1 MAGLTFTK
9 KMQGQLCSPGEK
21 AIFEAAASS
30 GAGVTATWLRD
41 NKPLDDK
48 LADRVK
54 IQSKDNL
61 FTLELSNCTT
71 ADSGQYTCRVT
82 ASGGETATCSANLEV
97 HNLSAAEKKQREE
110 SSHPVFIVKLRNSE
124 FIKDSVASFMIHCR
138 GNPTPEIK
146 IFKDGS
152 ALTEDSRVTVNRD
165 HAANGSYE
173 LVIHKVQDSD
183 AGTYKVEASNSHGKD
198 ETEAKVGIKDAK
210 DVFALLKGK
219 EKSLKAGEEPS
230 FTWFKGGQEFD
241 PDDRFKV
248 LFKDE
253 EDTLA
258 LVFQHINPEDAGLY
272 TCVANT
278 AGGKIACSAELT
290 VEGAVSQL
298 LKKPEKP
305 SILTPLTSAE
315 SSPGGSA
322 MMELKMK
329 GYPRPNI
336 KWTKDGKPLDAGDRH
351 KFVYPDAETV
361 ALLITKVTGDDVGTY
376 KAVIHNDLGEC
387 ATEGK
392 LVLAGS
398 PQFKEP
404 ITDVKTGIDEPYKI
418 IAKVTGNPEL
428 TWYKDGV
435 PIPEDPRVKM
445 VKKDAETFELN
456 FTKTASDDNGNWAVI
471 ARNPHGEMSQFF
483 QFAAQM
489 LPKFESKLQDCEANE
504 SKQVVMKCK
513 INCTPRPTIQWFK
526 NGQEITKDPRVKCY
540 ADPNGNDC
548 LTINSASR
556 GMAGEY
562 EIKATNEMGTASC
575 KCNLK
580 VNTKPSCDDMDD
592 PVEAFETDDFTFSV
606 ECDGNPKPSA
616 KWTKDGKGIDCSA
629 KDSRFQVTE
638 AQGCYKLKISK
649 VEMDDA
655 GSYGVEFV
663 NRAGEKKMSS
673 ELKVHSMDELRIPK
687 CMSDLKDKKANKGAK
702 TFFNIKI
709 RGDPLPVVKWYLNG
723 NEIVDSDTVK
733 TSCKEDEFMYRLDI
747 FDVQSNTAG
756 EIKVVAKNENGE
768 DVKVGSLEVQFA
780 PEVDEIGEWKA
791 GPGDVATIV
800 AKGRAFPF
808 ADGVW
813 YKVVEPASEPGGENK
828 TEKIDFEDKE
838 IKKRFSQ
845 TTEEN
850 GLECTY
856 TLSIKDATLE
866 DAGMYEISCTNRVGH
881 TEKAGTLA
889 VITEEPSFPKPLA
902 DITTTLGSTAT
913 FVACVAGVP
922 KPTVEWY
929 QGDKVLAKG
938 KRRLLEEELT
948 NEGTI
953 YKMTVRDITM
963 KDFGDIILKATNMVG
978 ESVSPCIFQII
989 QVKPTIIGEFPK
1001 MQECKEGTEFVLTA
1015 KIDGSPPPTAVWL
1028 LEGEEIKADGN
1039 RIIITQEEAD
1049 DGSGIIC
1056 TLRITKTG
1064 DEDNGKYTLL
1074 VKNTAGETKMDTM
1087 LDVMGKPKAP
1097 KVICEIDPKDITI
1110 PGKKDLRLKAK
1121 ISGYPAP
1128 TISWLRDGNEI
1139 KVRKGVLISQ
1149 DASGGCTLVVE
1160 KCTGSDA
1167 GVYTA
1172 KGTNDVGDCETS
1184 CTVSVTQA
1192 MEEPKFTSLLR
1203 SAKAVEGSP
1212 IKLEGKMVGHPMPEI
1227 RWMYNDQ
1234 EWEPS
1239 GDRVK
1244 QFVNPDGTFGL
1255 IFESTVGDD
1264 KGAYVAIAYNS
1275 EGTARSLANIAIK
1288 TRLKEGVET
1297 SEPSFARPLGDISV
1311 DEGMKL
1317 RITTP
1322 IRGNPIPEFSW
1333 TKNGKPLDSSR
1344 CHFFSD
1350 GELIGLEIVD
1360 AKIADSGAYE
1370 CHLSNQCGTV
1380 TGVCNADVKKV
1391 YSEPLFSK
1399 PLNNIKQLLNCD
1411 AKFVCEVGSNPR
1423 PTISWFFNG
1432 EPVEEDKRHKIKTN
1446 GMTRMLMI
1454 KKIQESDVGSY
1465 TCVAKNQEGTVESR
1479 GTLEIV
1485 EFVEKGRNDAPE
1497 FLKKIG
1503 DEMVFRGM
1511 AARFTALVTGNPE
1524 PEFEFFFNNK
1534 PMFSTD
1540 RIHIVQERTG
1550 LIRLSMAY
1558 VEESDIG
1565 TYRLRVWNK
1574 HGESSCEARLVY
1586 DGLEVQPGQT
1596 LGNLYQGFE
1605 KYTMGGLP
1613 MPLPDKPL
1621 ITQMSDVK
1629 TTLTWKPALPLG
1641 PNLAPYYMV
1650 EMAEYPDGDWE
1661 EVYDEVRG
1669 ITCDINGLVPLR
1681 DYRFRVSVRN
1691 RFGLSDPSPYAVAH
1705 RSNFSTTDGSGDL
1718 FLLPGQPFDLTASMR
1733 FPKGFD
1739 IYKEPYEGYTHRP
1752 HFLRQEEVTQYAVK
1766 NSCPDITWNLYG
1778 FPMPSVSFKF
1788 EGKDIDI
1795 DGEKY
1800 TVNYTRN
1807 GIVKLQVNG
1816 FTAADVGTYECYGTN
1831 DYGNMMQPVLVMMAQ
1846 YPEFIK
1852 APTDVN
1858 LIGVNGGK
1866 VECEIYGVPKPQVK
1880 WFKDFVPLKE
1890 TSRVQNH
1897 HYPPQTYTL
1906 FFEDYITK
1914 DEGLYTVTASNICG
1928 SISYSVMVRILEDEQ
1943 EFEWMTYRRTKQI
1956 IPRTKGFDKFYHTC
1970 EEIGRG
1976 TQGITY
1982 FVQQIVPIESEQSG
1996 HHTIEEAESKYWWL
2010 HRSIKQSGAPT
2021 QDPSMIP
2028 YRFTGGN
2035 FAAKMM
2041 NGKSYKSWM
2050 MNEFEMMNV
2059 LHHPRLIRLVEVYD
2073 SRDQMT
2079 LITELATGGELLDVI
2094 TSEKYITEIE
2104 IARIVFQILE
2114 GIEYMHSKSIG
2125 HLSLTPCDVLF
2136 TRPGGSEVKI
2146 CDFSL
2151 AKRIVGVVKMEYG
2164 QPEYVAPEIVNGE
2177 GATFASD
2184 MWSIGIITYLMLSGV
2199 SPFRGQ
2205 NDRETLQR
2213 IQMGDIDFDFELWQ
2227 NISRE
2232 AKHFVANLLVYKP
2245 EERMSVR
2252 QALAHPWLQ
2261 ILKQPGI
2268 EISEQYQISTERL
2281 RNYYV
2286 GLKEWITN
2294 ASCDYLYRRRPLYG
2308 AFTHPS
2314 CMVYPPG
2321 EPAPEP
2327 EPEPAAE
2334 IPEREPYRR
2343 PSYTV
2348 EEFNN
2353 PSNYQYGPDTYLLQ
2367 VRDADFPARLREY
2380 LSVARTHSSEFQDV
2394 KVPIIKERRRFTD
2407 VMDEEMEAQRE
2418 ARLEAWGRDDFSV
2431 YKPAKLA
2438 EGETEV
2444 QITKTREVID
2454 GVTPFFR
2461 EKPMDLAL
2469 TEGEPLRIS
2478 AMVAGEPRPAMQWLK
2493 NDLIFMDDSRLKVVN
2508 TEDGFSHLTLD
2519 PAMPSDAGLYR
2530 VVARNPLG
2538 QTSCS
2543 VRVVLG
2549 DISGPPDSPSIEAM
2563 TDTDILLSW
2572 QTPSLLNHSAV
2583 LCYKVQMG
2591 YIDTDIDWVDLADD
2605 IKHEYFVVDNLRPS
2619 HGYKF
2624 RVLAKNQF
2632 GWSIPSIPS
2641 GIVMTPS
2648 SGSSRAEFYDCL
2660 QKIQAREDIE
2670 ETAVTLNYDCE
2681 KKPQKIKSE
2690 GLGSLDFM
2698 SEIAKGR
2705 FSVTANVNREGK
2717 VYSVKAFDKSSV
2729 EGNESAMRE
2738 FKNLKTLRH
2747 EKMVSLLDA
2756 FETEKYALLQFATL
2770 PSTDVL
2776 DYIAERPSYTE
2787 QMVCE
2792 IACQVLDALNYI
2804 HWRGKVYL
2812 NLEPANILVCSGR
2825 SLGRTVQVKL
2835 ANFETAQTVSTSGTQ
2850 IKGTYNFDYAA
2861 PEILEEAKAFPQ
2873 SDVWSLGV
2881 LLYVLMS
2888 GQLPFKGETPEETKD
2903 NILRVQFKFEWL
2915 YKECTMEGTRLLM
2928 WIFKRKPHAR
2938 PSLEEVNAHRW
2949 TNPADYMLKKRER
2962 ARFPTNRIQK
2972 FSKDYHKSKPCMDMD
2987 SQSFMARLLQ

>member
-1 MAGLTFTK
+1 MAGLTFNK
-9 KMQGQLCSPGEK
+9 KMQGQLCAPGEK
-21 AIFEAAASS
+21 AVFQAVASS
-30 GAGVTATWLRD
+30 GAGVTATWLKD
-41 NKPLDDK
+41 NKPLEDK

-54 IQSKDNL
+54 VFSKDNL
-61 FTLELSNCTT
+61 FTLELTNCTT
-71 ADSGQYTCRVT
+71 DDSGQYTCRVT

-97 HNLSAAEKKQREE
+97 HNLSAAEKKSREE

-124 FIKDSVASFMIHCR
+124 FIKDSAASFMVHCR
-138 GNPTPEIK
+138 GNPTPDLQ

-152 ALTEDSRVTVNRD
+152 PLAEDNRVTVNRD
-165 HAANGSYE
+165 HAASGSYE

-183 AGTYKVEASNSHGKD
+183 AGVYKAEATNSHGKAD
-198 ETEAKVGIKDAK
+198 TEAKVGIKEAK

-219 EKSLKAGEEPS
+219 EKTLKPGEEPS
-230 FTWFKGGQEFD
+230 FTWFKSGQEFD

-278 AGGKIACSAELT
+278 GGGKISCSAELT
-290 VEGAVSQL
+290 VEGTVSQM
-298 LKKPEKP
+298 LKNPEPPK
-305 SILTPLTSAE
+305 ILAQLTAAETSA
-315 SSPGGSA
+315 GGTA

-336 KWTKDGKPLDAGDRH
+336 KWTKDGKPLEAGDRH
-351 KFVYPDAETV
+351 KFVYPDPDTV
-361 ALLITKVTGDDVGTY
+361 GLLINKVTGDDVGTY
-376 KAVIHNDLGEC
+376 KAELSNDLGTA
-387 ATEGK
+387 ATEATLQLSG
-392 LVLAGS
+392 A
-398 PQFKEP
+398 PQFMEP
-404 ITDVKTGIDEPYKI
+404 ITDVKCGVDEPYKI
-418 IAKVTGNPEL
+418 VAKVTGAPAL

-435 PIPEDPRVKM
+435 PITEDSRVKCI
-445 VKKDAETFELN
+445 KKDAETFELE
-456 FTKTASDDNGNWAVI
+456 FKKTTSEDNGNWAVI
-471 ARNPHGEMSQFF
+471 ARNQHGEMSQFF
-483 QFAAQM
+483 TFAAQM
-489 LPKFESKLQDCEANE
+489 LPKFEQKLTDVEANE

-513 INCTPRPTIQWFK
+513 INCLPRPNIQWFK
-526 NGQEITKDPRVKCY
+526 NGQEITKDPRVKVY
-540 ADPNGNDC
+540 VDPNGLDC

-562 EIKATNEMGTASC
+562 EIKATNEMGAASC
-575 KCNLK
+575 KCQLK
-580 VNTKPSCDDMDD
+580 VNTKPSADDMDD
-592 PVEAFETDDFTFSV
+592 PQEAFESDNFAFSV
-606 ECDGNPKPSA
+606 ECDGSPKPVA
-616 KWTKDGKGIDCSA
+616 KWTKDGKGIDTSA
-629 KDSRFQVTE
+629 KDSRFTVLE
-638 AQGCYKLKISK
+638 QGGVYKLKINK
-649 VEMDDA
+649 LEIDDA
-655 GSYGVEFV
+655 GNYGVEFT
-663 NRAGEKKMSS
+663 NRAGDKKMGAD
-673 ELKVHSMDELRIPK
+673 LVVHSLEELRVPK
-687 CMSDLKDKKANKGAK
+687 CLTDLKDKKATKGAK
-702 TFFNIKI
+702 TFFNVSV
-709 RGDPLPVVKWYLNG
+709 RADPLPTVQWYLNG
-723 NEIVDSDTVK
+723 EEIKDDDTFK
-733 TSCKEDEFMYRLDI
+733 ISFKEDEHLYRLDVL
-747 FDVQSNTAG
+747 DCQSNTAG

-768 DVKVGSLEVQFA
+768 DMKVGSLEIQFA
-780 PEVDEIGEWKA
+780 PELDNIGEWKA
-791 GPGDVATIV
+791 GPGDNAKVV
-800 AKGRAFPF
+800 AKAKAFPF
-808 ADGVW
+808 ADATW
-813 YKVVEPASEPGGENK
+813 YKVITAGPPGENEV
-828 TEKIDFEDKE
+828 EKIDFAEKE
-838 IKKRFSQ
+838 WSRFSASV
-845 TTEEN
+845 EEN
-850 GLECTY
+850 GLEATY
-856 TLSIKDATLE
+856 TLNITEATLE
-866 DAGMYEISCTNRVGH
+866 DACTFELSLANRVGH
-881 TEKAGTLA
+881 MEAQGSLNI
-889 VITEEPSFPKPLA
+889 VTEEPSFPKPLA

-913 FVACVAGVP
+913 FVGCVAGVP

-929 QGDKVLAKG
+929 QGDKALAKG
-938 KRRLLEEELT
+938 KRRLLEEEET

-953 YKMTVRDITM
+953 YKMTVRDIIM
-963 KDFGDIILKATNMVG
+963 KDFGDIVLKATNMVG

-989 QVKPTIIGEFPK
+989 QVKPTIEADFPK
-1001 MQECKEGTEFVLTA
+1001 MQEVKEGGEFVLTA
-1015 KIDGSPPPTAVWL
+1015 KIDGSPPPTAIWL
-1028 LEGEEIKADGN
+1028 CEGEEIKADGE
-1039 RIIITQEEAD
+1039 RVIITQEEAD
-1049 DGSGIIC
+1049 DGSGVIC
-1056 TLRITKTG
+1056 TLRITKAA

-1074 VKNTAGETKMDTM
+1074 VKNTAGETKLDTM

-1097 KVICEIDPKDITI
+1097 KVIAELDPKEVTI
-1110 PGKKDLRLKAK
+1110 PGKKDLRLRAK
-1121 ISGYPAP
+1121 ISGFPMP
-1128 TISWLRDGNEI
+1128 TITWLRDGNEI
-1139 KVRKGVLISQ
+1139 KVRKGILMSQ
-1149 DASGGCTLVVE
+1149 DASGGCTIVVE
-1160 KCTGSDA
+1160 KCTMSDA
-1167 GVYTA
+1167 GVYSA
-1172 KGTNDVGDCETS
+1172 KGTNDVGDCQTS
-1184 CTVSVTQA
+1184 CNVTVTQA
-1192 MEEPKFTSLLR
+1192 MEEPKFSSLLR

-1212 IKLEGKMVGHPMPEI
+1212 LMLEGKMVGHPKPEI
-1227 RWMYNDQ
+1227 KWMLDDQ
-1234 EWEPS
+1234 EWEPTS
-1239 GDRVK
+1239 DRIK
-1244 QFVNPDGTFGL
+1244 QYVNPDGTFGL
-1255 IFESTVGDD
+1255 IFESTTADD

-1275 EGTARSLANIAIK
+1275 EGTARSLANVAIK
-1288 TRLKEGVET
+1288 TRMKEGVET
-1297 SEPSFARPLGDISV
+1297 SAPSFARPMGDISV
-1311 DEGMKL
+1311 DEGQKL

-1322 IRGNPIPEFSW
+1322 IKGNPIPEFSW
-1333 TKNGKPLDSSR
+1333 TKNGKPIDSSR
-1344 CHFFSD
+1344 IHFFSD

-1360 AKIADSGAYE
+1360 ANVNDSGSYE
-1370 CHLSNQCGTV
+1370 CHLSNSIGSCV
-1380 TGVCNADVKKV
+1380 GVCNADVKKV
-1391 YSEPLFSK
+1391 YSAPMFSK
-1399 PLNNIKQLLNCD
+1399 PLNNIKQLADCD

-1423 PTISWFFNG
+1423 PEIQWLFNG
-1432 EPVEEDKRHKIKTN
+1432 QPVVEDKRHKIKTN
-1446 GMTRMLMI
+1446 GMTRMLLI
-1454 KKIQESDVGSY
+1454 KRITESDVGSY
-1465 TCVAKNQEGTVESR
+1465 TVIAKNMEGSVESR
-1479 GTLEIV
+1479 GCLEIV
-1485 EFVEKGRNDAPE
+1485 EFVEKGRHNAPE

-1511 AARFTALVTGNPE
+1511 AARFTALVTGTPE

-1534 PMFSTD
+1534 PLFATD
-1540 RIHIVQERTG
+1540 RIHIVQERSG
-1550 LIRLSMAY
+1550 LIRLSLAY

-1565 TYRLRVWNK
+1565 VYRLRVFNK
-1574 HGESSCEARLVY
+1574 HGEESCEARLVY
-1586 DGLEVQPGQT
+1586 DGLEVQPGQS
-1596 LGNLYQGFE
+1596 LGDLYAGFE
-1605 KYTMGGLP
+1605 KYTLGGLP

-1621 ITQMSDVK
+1621 ITQMSDTK
-1629 TTLTWKPALPLG
+1629 ATLTWKPALPLG

-1650 EMAEYPDGDWE
+1650 EMAEYPEGDWE
-1661 EVYDEVRG
+1661 EVYEEVRG
-1669 ITCDINGLVPLR
+1669 INCDINGLVPLR
-1681 DYRFRVSVRN
+1681 DYRYRVSVRN
-1691 RFGLSDPSPYAVAH
+1691 RFGLSDPSPYCVAH
-1705 RSNFSTTDGSGDL
+1705 RSNFAATNTYGDL
-1718 FLLPGQPFDLTASMR
+1718 FLKPGEPFDLTASTR

-1752 HFLRQEEVTQYAVK
+1752 HFLKQEEVTQYSVK
-1766 NSCPDITWNLYG
+1766 NSCPEITWNLYG
-1778 FPMPSVSFKF
+1778 FPMPSVTFKF

-1795 DGEKY
+1795 DGDKF

-1807 GIVKLQVNG
+1807 GVVKLQING
-1816 FTAADVGTYECYGTN
+1816 FTASDVGTYECYGAN
-1831 DYGNMMQPVLVMMAQ
+1831 DQGNMMQPVLCMMAQ
-1846 YPEFIK
+1846 YPEFIR
-1852 APTDVN
+1852 APLDVN

-1866 VECEIYGVPKPQVK
+1866 VECEIYGVPKPNVT
-1880 WFKDFVPLKE
+1880 WFKDFAPLKE
-1890 TSRVQNH
+1890 TSRVQAH
-1897 HYPPQTYTL
+1897 HYPPQTFTL

-1914 DEGLYTVTASNICG
+1914 DEGLYTVTANNICG
-1928 SISYSVMVRILEDEQ
+1928 SISYSIMVRILEDEQ

-1956 IPRTKGFDKFYHTC
+1956 IPRSKGFDKFYHTC

-1976 TQGITY
+1976 TQGICY
-1982 FVQQIVPIESEQSG
+1982 FVQQIVPIETEQSG
-1996 HHTIEEAESKYWWL
+1996 HHAIEEAESKYWWL
-2010 HRSIKQSGAPT
+2010 HRSVKKSEHPT
-2021 QDPSMIP
+2021 QDDAMIP

-2041 NGKSYKSWM
+2041 NGTQYKSWM

-2073 SRDQMT
+2073 NKDQMT
-2079 LITELATGGELLDVI
+2079 LITELATGGELLDVV

-2104 IARIVFQILE
+2104 IARIINQVLQ

-2125 HLSLTPCDVLF
+2125 HLSLTPCDILF
-2136 TRPGGSEVKI
+2136 TRPGGDEIKI

-2151 AKRIVGVVKMEYG
+2151 SKRIVGVVKMEYG
-2164 QPEYVAPEIVNGE
+2164 QPEFVAPEVVNGE

-2294 ASCDYLYRRRPLYG
+2294 ASCDFLYRRRPLSG

-2314 CMVYPPG
+2314 CMVYPP
-2321 EPAPEP
+2321 EQEP
-2327 EPEPAAE
+2327 EPEAVVVKPV
-2334 IPEREPYRR
+2334 EREEYRR
-2343 PSYTV
+2343 PSYTI
-2348 EEFNN
+2348 EDFEN
-2353 PSNYQYGPDTYLLQ
+2353 PSNYQNGPDTYLLQ

-2380 LSVARTHSSEFQDV
+2380 LSVARTHSSEFAEV
-2394 KVPIIKERRRFTD
+2394 KCPIVKERRRFTD
-2407 VMDEEMEAQRE
+2407 VMDEEVEAERE
-2418 ARLEAWGRDDFSV
+2418 ARLEAWGRNDFSV
-2431 YKPAKLA
+2431 YKASKIITS
-2438 EGETEV
+2438 ETTEV
-2444 QITKTREVID
+2444 TITTTKEVID

-2461 EKPMDLAL
+2461 EKPVDKAL
-2469 TEGEPLRIS
+2469 IEGEPLRIS
-2478 AMVAGEPRPAMQWLK
+2478 CLVASDPRCAIQWLK

-2508 TEDGFSHLTLD
+2508 TDDGWSHLTLD

-2538 QTSCS
+2538 QSSCS

-2572 QTPSLLNHSAV
+2572 NTPAVLNHSAI

-2648 SGSSRAEFYDCL
+2648 SGSSRAEFYDAL
-2660 QKIQAREDIE
+2660 QQIQAREDIE
-2670 ETAVTLNYDCE
+2670 DTSGPLSYECE
-2681 KKPQKIKSE
+2681 KKPMKIQSE
-2690 GLGSLDFM
+2690 SPGSLDFM
-2698 SEIAKGR
+2698 SELAKGR
-2705 FSVTANVNREGK
+2705 FSVTANVNRDGK
-2717 VYSVKAFDKSSV
+2717 VFSVKAFDKTSE
-2729 EGNESAMRE
+2729 EGKEAAMRE

-2756 FETEKYALLQFATL
+2756 FETEKMALLQFAAL

-2776 DYIAERPSYTE
+2776 AYIAERPSYTE

-2792 IACQVLDALNYI
+2792 IAGQVLDALDYI

-2835 ANFETAQTVSTSGTQ
+2835 ANFETSQTVSANGTQ

-2903 NILRVQFKFEWL
+2903 NILGVKFKFEWL

-2928 WIFKRKPHAR
+2928 WIFKRQPFRR
-2938 PSLEEVNAHRW
+2938 PSLEEVGTHRW
-2949 TNPADYMLKKRER
+2949 LNAADYMLKKRER

-2972 FSKDYHKSKPCMDMD
+2972 FSKDYHKSRPSMDMD

>member
-2327 EPEPAAE
+2327 EPEPATE

>member
-1 MAGLTFTK
+1 MA
-9 KMQGQLCSPGEK
+9 
-21 AIFEAAASS
+21 
-30 GAGVTATWLRD
+30 
-41 NKPLDDK
+41 
-48 LADRVK
+48 
-54 IQSKDNL
+54 
-61 FTLELSNCTT
+61 
-71 ADSGQYTCRVT
+71 
-82 ASGGETATCSANLEV
+82 
-97 HNLSAAEKKQREE
+97 
-110 SSHPVFIVKLRNSE
+110 
-124 FIKDSVASFMIHCR
+124 
-138 GNPTPEIK
+138 
-146 IFKDGS
+146 
-152 ALTEDSRVTVNRD
+152 
-165 HAANGSYE
+165 
-173 LVIHKVQDSD
+173 
-183 AGTYKVEASNSHGKD
+183 
-198 ETEAKVGIKDAK
+198 
-210 DVFALLKGK
+210 
-219 EKSLKAGEEPS
+219 
-230 FTWFKGGQEFD
+230 
-241 PDDRFKV
+241 
-248 LFKDE
+248 
-253 EDTLA
+253 
-258 LVFQHINPEDAGLY
+258 
-272 TCVANT
+272 
-278 AGGKIACSAELT
+278 
-290 VEGAVSQL
+290 
-298 LKKPEKP
+298 
-305 SILTPLTSAE
+305 
-315 SSPGGSA
+315 
-322 MMELKMK
+322 
-329 GYPRPNI
+329 
-336 KWTKDGKPLDAGDRH
+336 
-351 KFVYPDAETV
+351 
-361 ALLITKVTGDDVGTY
+361 
-376 KAVIHNDLGEC
+376 
-387 ATEGK
+387 
-392 LVLAGS
+392 
-398 PQFKEP
+398 
-404 ITDVKTGIDEPYKI
+404 
-418 IAKVTGNPEL
+418 
-428 TWYKDGV
+428 
-435 PIPEDPRVKM
+435 
-445 VKKDAETFELN
+445 
-456 FTKTASDDNGNWAVI
+456 WA
-471 ARNPHGEMSQFF
+471 
-483 QFAAQM
+483 
-489 LPKFESKLQDCEANE
+489 
-504 SKQVVMKCK
+504 
-513 INCTPRPTIQWFK
+513 
-526 NGQEITKDPRVKCY
+526 
-540 ADPNGNDC
+540 
-548 LTINSASR
+548 
-556 GMAGEY
+556 
-562 EIKATNEMGTASC
+562 
-575 KCNLK
+575 
-580 VNTKPSCDDMDD
+580 
-592 PVEAFETDDFTFSV
+592 
-606 ECDGNPKPSA
+606 
-616 KWTKDGKGIDCSA
+616 
-629 KDSRFQVTE
+629 
-638 AQGCYKLKISK
+638 
-649 VEMDDA
+649 
-655 GSYGVEFV
+655 
-663 NRAGEKKMSS
+663 
-673 ELKVHSMDELRIPK
+673 
-687 CMSDLKDKKANKGAK
+687 
-702 TFFNIKI
+702 
-709 RGDPLPVVKWYLNG
+709 
-723 NEIVDSDTVK
+723 
-733 TSCKEDEFMYRLDI
+733 
-747 FDVQSNTAG
+747 
-756 EIKVVAKNENGE
+756 
-768 DVKVGSLEVQFA
+768 
-780 PEVDEIGEWKA
+780 
-791 GPGDVATIV
+791 
-800 AKGRAFPF
+800 
-808 ADGVW
+808 
-813 YKVVEPASEPGGENK
+813 
-828 TEKIDFEDKE
+828 
-838 IKKRFSQ
+838 RFSS
-845 TTEEN
+845 TVDEN
-850 GLECTY
+850 GLEATY
-856 TLSIKDATLE
+856 TLIIKDATLE
-866 DAGMYEISCTNRVGH
+866 DAGVYELSCANRVGH
-881 TEKAGTLA
+881 LEKQGSLA

-922 KPTVEWY
+922 RPTVEWY
-929 QGDKVLAKG
+929 QGDKVLTKG

-953 YKMTVRDITM
+953 YKMTVRDIIM
-963 KDFGDIILKATNMVG
+963 KDFGDITLKATNMVG

-989 QVKPTIIGEFPK
+989 QVKPTIIADFPK
-1001 MQECKEGTEFVLTA
+1001 MQECKENAEFVLTA

-1028 LEGEEIKADGN
+1028 CEGEEIKADGE
-1039 RIIITQEEAD
+1039 RVIITQEESE
-1049 DGSGIIC
+1049 DGAGYVC
-1056 TLRITKTG
+1056 TLKITKCG
-1064 DEDNGKYTLL
+1064 DQDNGKYTLL
-1074 VKNTAGETKMDTM
+1074 VKNTAGEAKLETM

-1097 KVICEIDPKDITI
+1097 KVINEIDPKEITI

-1121 ISGYPAP
+1121 ISGFPAP

-1149 DASGGCTLVVE
+1149 DASGGATLVVE

-1172 KGTNDVGDCETS
+1172 KGSNEVGECETS
-1184 CTVSVTQA
+1184 CTVTVTQA

-1212 IKLEGKMVGHPMPEI
+1212 IKLEGKMVGHPQPEI
-1227 RWMYNDQ
+1227 KWMYNDQ
-1234 EWEPS
+1234 EWEP
-1239 GDRVK
+1239 DNNRIK

-1255 IFESTVGDD
+1255 VFESTTGDD

-1288 TRLKEGVET
+1288 TRMKEGVEK
-1297 SEPSFARPLGDISV
+1297 SAPSFARPLGDISV

-1333 TKNGKPLDSSR
+1333 TKDGKPIDASR

-1360 AKIADSGAYE
+1360 ANIGDTGAYE
-1370 CHLSNQCGTV
+1370 CHLSNDQGTC
-1380 TGVCNADVKKV
+1380 TGVCNAEVKKV
-1391 YSEPLFSK
+1391 YSAPLFSK

-1411 AKFVCEVGSNPR
+1411 AKFVCEVNSNPR
-1423 PTISWFFNG
+1423 PEISWFFNG
-1432 EPVEEDKRHKIKTN
+1432 QPVEEDARRKIKTN
-1446 GMTRMLMI
+1446 GMCRMLMI
-1454 KKIQESDVGSY
+1454 KKLKESDVGSY
-1465 TCVAKNQEGTVESR
+1465 TCVAKNQEGTIESR
-1479 GTLEIV
+1479 GSLEIV
-1485 EFVEKGRNDAPE
+1485 EYVERGRNDAPE

-1511 AARFTALVTGNPE
+1511 AARFTALVTGTPE

-1534 PMFSTD
+1534 PMFPTD

-1565 TYRLRVWNK
+1565 MYRLRVWNK
-1574 HGESSCEARLVY
+1574 HGEATCEARLVY
-1586 DGLEVQPGQT
+1586 DGLEVQPGQS

-1605 KYTMGGLP
+1605 KYTIGGLP

-1621 ITQMSDVK
+1621 ICQMSDTK
-1629 TTLTWKPALPLG
+1629 ATLTWKPAIPLG

-1650 EMAEYPDGDWE
+1650 EMSEYPEGDWE
-1661 EVYDEVRG
+1661 EVYEEVRG

-1705 RSNFSTTDGSGDL
+1705 GSNFASNLSVGDL
-1718 FLLPGQPFDLTASMR
+1718 FLAPGQPFDLTASTR

-1752 HFLRQEEVTQYAVK
+1752 HFLKQEEVTQYAVK
-1766 NSCPDITWNLYG
+1766 NSCPEITWNLYG

-1788 EGKDIDI
+1788 EGKELEI
-1795 DGEKY
+1795 DGEKF

-1807 GIVKLQVNG
+1807 GVVKLQINT
-1816 FTAADVGTYECYGTN
+1816 FTAADVGTYECYGVN

-1852 APTDVN
+1852 APLDVN

-1866 VECEIYGVPKPQVK
+1866 VECEIYGVPKPNVI
-1880 WFKDFVPLKE
+1880 WFKDFAPLKE

-1914 DEGLYTVTASNICG
+1914 DEGLYSVTASNICG

-1943 EFEWMTYRRTKQI
+1943 EFDWMTYRRTKQI

-1982 FVQQIVPIESEQSG
+1982 FVQQIVPIEAEQSG

-2010 HRSIKQSGAPT
+2010 HRSVKQSGAPT
-2021 QDPSMIP
+2021 QDNSMIP

-2041 NGKSYKSWM
+2041 HGKQFKSWM

-2059 LHHPRLIRLVEVYD
+2059 LHHPRLVRLVEVYD

-2079 LITELATGGELLDVI
+2079 LISELATGGELLDVI

-2125 HLSLTPCDVLF
+2125 HLSLTPCDILF
-2136 TRPGGSEVKI
+2136 TRPGGAEVKI

-2199 SPFRGQ
+2199 SPFSGQ

-2294 ASCDYLYRRRPLYG
+2294 ASCDFLYRRRPLHG
-2308 AFTHPS
+2308 AFTDPS

-2321 EPAPEP
+2321 EAAPEP
-2327 EPEPAAE
+2327 EPEPVEAPAE
-2334 IPEREPYRR
+2334 RQEYRR
-2343 PSYTV
+2343 PSYTI
-2348 EEFNN
+2348 EPFEN

-2380 LSVARTHSSEFQDV
+2380 LSVARTHSSEFQDI
-2394 KVPIIKERRRFTD
+2394 KCPIVKERRRFTD

-2418 ARLEAWGRDDFSV
+2418 ARLDAWGRDDFSV
-2431 YKPAKLA
+2431 FKPKKVM
-2438 EGETEV
+2438 EGESVEMSMT
-2444 QITKTREVID
+2444 TTREVID

-2478 AMVAGEPRPAMQWLK
+2478 CLVASEPRAAIQWLK
-2493 NDLIFMDDSRLKVVN
+2493 NDLIFMDDSRLKIVN
-2508 TEDGFSHLTLD
+2508 TEDGWSHLTLD
-2519 PAMPSDAGLYR
+2519 PAMPSDAGLYK
-2530 VVARNPLG
+2530 VIARNPLA
-2538 QTSCS
+2538 QASCS

-2549 DISGPPDSPSIEAM
+2549 DISGPPDSPAIEAM

-2572 QTPSLLNHSAV
+2572 QTPAVLNNSPV

-2632 GWSIPSIPS
+2632 GWSIPSVPS

-2648 SGSSRAEFYDCL
+2648 SGSSRAEFYDAL
-2660 QKIQAREDIE
+2660 QQIHAREDIE
-2670 ETAVTLNYDCE
+2670 ESAATLSYECE
-2681 KKPQKIKSE
+2681 KKPMKLKSE
-2690 GLGSLDFM
+2690 APGSLDFM
-2698 SEIAKGR
+2698 SELAKGR
-2705 FSVTANVNREGK
+2705 FSVTANVNKDGK
-2717 VYSVKAFDKSSV
+2717 VYSVKAFDKAST
-2729 EGNESAMRE
+2729 EGNEAAMRE

-2747 EKMVSLLDA
+2747 EKMVSLVDA
-2756 FETEKYALLQFATL
+2756 FETEKLALLQFATL

-2776 DYIAERPSYTE
+2776 SYIAERPSYTE
-2787 QMVCE
+2787 DLVCQ
-2792 IACQVLDALNYI
+2792 IAGQVLDALDYI

-2812 NLEPANILVCSGR
+2812 NLEPANILVSSGR

-2835 ANFETAQTVSTSGTQ
+2835 ANFETTQTVARNGTQ

-2861 PEILEEAKAFPQ
+2861 PEIIEEAKAFPQ

-2903 NILRVQFKFEWL
+2903 NILQVRFKFEWL

-2928 WIFKRKPHAR
+2928 WIFKRQPIRR
-2938 PSLEEVNAHRW
+2938 PTLEEVGAHRW
-2949 TNPADYMLKKRER
+2949 VNPADYMLKKRQR
-2962 ARFPTNRIQK
+2962 ARFPTNRIRK
-2972 FSKDYHKSKPCMDMD
+2972 FALDYHKSRPMMDMD

>member
-1 MAGLTFTK
+1 
-9 KMQGQLCSPGEK
+9 
-21 AIFEAAASS
+21 
-30 GAGVTATWLRD
+30 
-41 NKPLDDK
+41 
-48 LADRVK
+48 
-54 IQSKDNL
+54 
-61 FTLELSNCTT
+61 
-71 ADSGQYTCRVT
+71 
-82 ASGGETATCSANLEV
+82 
-97 HNLSAAEKKQREE
+97 
-110 SSHPVFIVKLRNSE
+110 
-124 FIKDSVASFMIHCR
+124 
-138 GNPTPEIK
+138 
-146 IFKDGS
+146 
-152 ALTEDSRVTVNRD
+152 
-165 HAANGSYE
+165 
-173 LVIHKVQDSD
+173 
-183 AGTYKVEASNSHGKD
+183 
-198 ETEAKVGIKDAK
+198 
-210 DVFALLKGK
+210 
-219 EKSLKAGEEPS
+219 
-230 FTWFKGGQEFD
+230 
-241 PDDRFKV
+241 
-248 LFKDE
+248 
-253 EDTLA
+253 
-258 LVFQHINPEDAGLY
+258 
-272 TCVANT
+272 
-278 AGGKIACSAELT
+278 
-290 VEGAVSQL
+290 
-298 LKKPEKP
+298 
-305 SILTPLTSAE
+305 
-315 SSPGGSA
+315 
-322 MMELKMK
+322 
-329 GYPRPNI
+329 
-336 KWTKDGKPLDAGDRH
+336 
-351 KFVYPDAETV
+351 
-361 ALLITKVTGDDVGTY
+361 
-376 KAVIHNDLGEC
+376 
-387 ATEGK
+387 
-392 LVLAGS
+392 
-398 PQFKEP
+398 
-404 ITDVKTGIDEPYKI
+404 
-418 IAKVTGNPEL
+418 
-428 TWYKDGV
+428 
-435 PIPEDPRVKM
+435 
-445 VKKDAETFELN
+445 
-456 FTKTASDDNGNWAVI
+456 
-471 ARNPHGEMSQFF
+471 
-483 QFAAQM
+483 
-489 LPKFESKLQDCEANE
+489 
-504 SKQVVMKCK
+504 
-513 INCTPRPTIQWFK
+513 
-526 NGQEITKDPRVKCY
+526 
-540 ADPNGNDC
+540 
-548 LTINSASR
+548 
-556 GMAGEY
+556 
-562 EIKATNEMGTASC
+562 
-575 KCNLK
+575 
-580 VNTKPSCDDMDD
+580 
-592 PVEAFETDDFTFSV
+592 
-606 ECDGNPKPSA
+606 
-616 KWTKDGKGIDCSA
+616 
-629 KDSRFQVTE
+629 
-638 AQGCYKLKISK
+638 
-649 VEMDDA
+649 MDDA
-655 GSYGVEFV
+655 GNYGVEFS
-663 NRAGEKKMSS
+663 NRAGDKKMST
-673 ELKVHSMDELRIPK
+673 ELKVHSMEELKIPK
-687 CMSDLKDKKANKGAK
+687 CLTDLKDKKANKGAK
-702 TFFNIKI
+702 TFFNVKV
-709 RGDPLPVVKWYLNG
+709 RGEPLPEVKWYLNDK
-723 NEIVDSDTVK
+723 EIVDDGGIFKISF
-733 TSCKEDEFMYRLDI
+733 KEDEHVYRLDI
-747 FDVQSNTAG
+747 LDVQSSTAG

-768 DVKVGSLEVQFA
+768 DTKVGSLEVQFA
-780 PEVDEIGEWKA
+780 PEIDTIGEWKA
-791 GPGDVATIV
+791 GPGDEANIV
-800 AKGRAFPF
+800 AKVKAFPF
-808 ADGVW
+808 AEGTW
-813 YKVVEPASEPGGENK
+813 YKVLEPASEGVEAK
-828 TEKIDFEDKE
+828 VEKIDFNDKAWA
-838 IKKRFSQ
+838 RFSSKVD
-845 TTEEN
+845 EN
-850 GLECTY
+850 GLEATY
-856 TLSIKDATLE
+856 TLSIKDATME
-866 DAGMYEISCTNRVGH
+866 DAGTFELSCANRVGH
-881 TEKAGTLA
+881 LEKQGSLA

-922 KPTVEWY
+922 RPTVEWY

-953 YKMTVRDITM
+953 YKMTVRDIIM
-963 KDFGDIILKATNMVG
+963 KDFGDITLKATNMVG

-989 QVKPTIIGEFPK
+989 QVKPTIMADFPK
-1001 MQECKEGTEFVLTA
+1001 MQECKENAEFILTA

-1028 LEGEEIKADGN
+1028 CEGEEIKADGE
-1039 RIIITQEEAD
+1039 RVIITQEESE
-1049 DGSGIIC
+1049 DGAGYVC
-1056 TLRITKTG
+1056 TLKITKCG
-1064 DEDNGKYTLL
+1064 DQDNGKYTLL
-1074 VKNTAGETKMDTM
+1074 VKNTAGEAKLETM

-1097 KVICEIDPKDITI
+1097 KVINEIDPKEITI

-1121 ISGYPAP
+1121 ISGYPMP
-1128 TISWLRDGNEI
+1128 TITWLRDGNEI

-1149 DASGGCTLVVE
+1149 DASGGANLVVE
-1160 KCTGSDA
+1160 KCTMSDA
-1167 GVYTA
+1167 GIYTA
-1172 KGTNDVGDCETS
+1172 KGANEVGECETS
-1184 CTVSVTQA
+1184 CTVTVTQA
-1192 MEEPKFTSLLR
+1192 MEEPKFISLLR

-1212 IKLEGKMVGHPMPEI
+1212 IKLEGKMVGHPQPEI
-1227 RWMYNDQ
+1227 KWMYNDQ
-1234 EWEPS
+1234 EWEP
-1239 GDRVK
+1239 DNNRIK

-1255 IFESTVGDD
+1255 VFESTTGDD

-1288 TRLKEGVET
+1288 TRMKEGVEK
-1297 SEPSFARPLGDISV
+1297 SLPSFARPLGDISV

-1333 TKNGKPLDSSR
+1333 TKNGKPIDDSR

-1360 AKIADSGAYE
+1360 ANIGDSGAYE
-1370 CHLSNQCGTV
+1370 CHLSNELGTC
-1380 TGVCNADVKKV
+1380 TGVCNAEVKKV
-1391 YSEPLFSK
+1391 YSAPLFSK

-1411 AKFVCEVGSNPR
+1411 AKFVCEVNSNPR
-1423 PTISWFFNG
+1423 PEISWFFNG
-1432 EPVEEDKRHKIKTN
+1432 QPVEEDARHKIKTN
-1446 GMTRMLMI
+1446 GMCRMLMI
-1454 KKIQESDVGSY
+1454 KKLKESDVGSY
-1465 TCVAKNQEGTVESR
+1465 TCVAKNQEGTTESR

-1485 EFVEKGRNDAPE
+1485 EFVERGRNDAPE

-1511 AARFTALVTGNPE
+1511 AARFTALVTGIPE

-1534 PMFSTD
+1534 PMFPTD

-1574 HGESSCEARLVY
+1574 HGEATCEARLVY

-1605 KYTMGGLP
+1605 KYTIGGLP

-1621 ITQMSDVK
+1621 ICQMSDTKV
-1629 TTLTWKPALPLG
+1629 TLTWKPALPLG

-1661 EVYDEVRG
+1661 EVYEEVRG

-1691 RFGLSDPSPYAVAH
+1691 RFGLSDPGPYCVAH
-1705 RSNFSTTDGSGDL
+1705 RSNFAAPNAFGDL
-1718 FLLPGQPFDLTASMR
+1718 FLKPGEPFDLMASTR
-1733 FPKGFD
+1733 YPKGFD

-1752 HFLRQEEVTQYAVK
+1752 HFLKQEEVTQYAVR
-1766 NSCPDITWNLYG
+1766 NSCPEITWNLYG
-1778 FPMPSVSFKF
+1778 FPMPAVTFKF

-1795 DGEKY
+1795 DGDKF

-1807 GIVKLQVNG
+1807 GVVKLQINT
-1816 FTAADVGTYECYGTN
+1816 FTAADVGTYECYGVN

-1890 TSRVQNH
+1890 TSRVQAH
-1897 HYPPQTYTL
+1897 HYPPQTFTL

-1928 SISYSVMVRILEDEQ
+1928 SISYSIMVRILEDEQ

-1956 IPRTKGFDKFYHTC
+1956 IPRTKGFDKFYHMC

-1976 TQGITY
+1976 TQGVTF
-1982 FVQQIVPIESEQSG
+1982 FVQQIVPIEAEQSG

-2010 HRSIKQSGAPT
+2010 HRSVKKSEAPT
-2021 QDPSMIP
+2021 QDDAMIP

-2041 NGKSYKSWM
+2041 HGQQFKSWM

-2059 LHHPRLIRLVEVYD
+2059 LHHPRLIRLIEVYD
-2073 SRDQMT
+2073 SKDQMT

-2104 IARIVFQILE
+2104 IARIVNQILE
-2114 GIEYMHSKSIG
+2114 GVEYMHSKSIG
-2125 HLSLTPCDVLF
+2125 HLGLTPCDILF
-2136 TRPGGSEVKI
+2136 TRPGGAEIKI

-2151 AKRIVGVVKMEYG
+2151 AKRIVGVVKLEYG

-2184 MWSIGIITYLMLSGV
+2184 MWSCGIITYLMLSGV

-2252 QALAHPWLQ
+2252 QAIAHPWLQ

-2294 ASCDYLYRRRPLYG
+2294 AACDFLYRRRPLHG

-2327 EPEPAAE
+2327 EEPKVV
-2334 IPEREPYRR
+2334 IPEREEYRR

-2348 EEFNN
+2348 EDFEN

-2380 LSVARTHSSEFQDV
+2380 LSVARTYSSEFAEV
-2394 KVPIIKERRRFTD
+2394 KCPIVKERRRFTD
-2407 VMDEEMEAQRE
+2407 VMDEEHEAQRE

-2431 YKPAKLA
+2431 YKTSKIVQS
-2438 EGETEV
+2438 EHTEV
-2444 QITKTREVID
+2444 TITTTKEVID

-2461 EKPMDLAL
+2461 EKPLDMAL

-2478 AMVAGEPRPAMQWLK
+2478 CLVASEPRAAIQWLK
-2493 NDLIFMDDSRLKVVN
+2493 NDLIFMDDSRLKITN
-2508 TEDGFSHLTLD
+2508 TEDGWSHLTLD
-2519 PAMPSDAGLYR
+2519 PAMPSDAGLYK
-2530 VVARNPLG
+2530 VVARNPLA
-2538 QTSCS
+2538 QATCS

-2549 DISGPPDSPSIEAM
+2549 DISGPPDSPQIEAM
-2563 TDTDILLSW
+2563 TDTDIRLSW
-2572 QTPSLLNHSAV
+2572 QTPAVLNNSPV

-2632 GWSIPSIPS
+2632 GWSIPSVPS

-2660 QKIQAREDIE
+2660 QQIQAREDIE
-2670 ETAVTLNYDCE
+2670 ETGGVPSYECE
-2681 KKPQKIKSE
+2681 KKPMKLKSE
-2690 GLGSLDFM
+2690 SPGSLDFM
-2698 SEIAKGR
+2698 SELAKGR
-2705 FSVTANVNREGK
+2705 FSVTANVNKDGK
-2717 VYSVKAFDKSSV
+2717 VYSVKAFDKAST
-2729 EGNESAMRE
+2729 EGNEAAMRE

-2747 EKMVSLLDA
+2747 EKMVSLVDA
-2756 FETEKYALLQFATL
+2756 FETEKVALLQFAAL

-2776 DYIAERPSYTE
+2776 SYISERPSYTE
-2787 QMVCE
+2787 DMVCQ
-2792 IACQVLDALNYI
+2792 IAGQVLDALDYI

-2835 ANFETAQTVSTSGTQ
+2835 ANFETTQTVASNGTQ

-2861 PEILEEAKAFPQ
+2861 PEIIEEAKAFPQ

-2903 NILRVQFKFEWL
+2903 NILQVRFKFEWL

-2928 WIFKRKPHAR
+2928 WIFKRQPIRR
-2938 PSLEEVNAHRW
+2938 PTLEEVGAHRW
-2949 TNPADYMLKKRER
+2949 VNPADYMLKKRER

-2972 FSKDYHKSKPCMDMD
+2972 FSKDYHKSRPCMDMD

>member
-1 MAGLTFTK
+1 MAGLTFNK
-9 KMQGQLCSPGEK
+9 KMQGQLAAPGEK
-21 AIFEAAASS
+21 AVFEARASS
-30 GAGVTATWLRD
+30 GAGVTATWLKD

-54 IQSKDNL
+54 VTSKDSL
-61 FTLELSNCTT
+61 FSLELMNCTP

-97 HNLSAAEKKQREE
+97 HNLTAAEKKEREE
-110 SSHPVFIVKLRNSE
+110 SNHPVFIVKLRNSE
-124 FIKDSVASFMIHCR
+124 FIKDSAASFMIHCR
-138 GNPTPEIK
+138 GNPVPDIK

-152 ALTEDSRVTVNRD
+152 PLAEDSRVVLNRE
-165 HAANGSYE
+165 HAASGSYE
-173 LVIHKVQDSD
+173 LLIHKVQDSD
-183 AGTYKVEASNSHGKD
+183 AGVYKAEASNSHGKAD
-198 ETEAKVGIKDAK
+198 TEAKVGIKDAK

-219 EKSLKAGEEPS
+219 EKTLKPGEEPS

-241 PDDRFKV
+241 PDERFKV

-278 AGGKIACSAELT
+278 TGGKIACSAELT
-290 VEGAVSQL
+290 VEGTVSQM
-298 LKKPEKP
+298 LKAPEPPK
-305 SILTPLTSAE
+305 ILAQLTSAE

-336 KWTKDGKPLDAGDRH
+336 RWTKDGKPLEAGDRH
-351 KFVYPDAETV
+351 KFVYPDNDTV
-361 ALLITKVTGDDVGTY
+361 AIIINKVCGDDVGTY
-376 KAVIHNDLGEC
+376 KAVLHNDLGEC
-387 ATEGK
+387 STEAK
-392 LVLAGS
+392 LMLAGA

-404 ITDVKTGIDEPYKI
+404 ITDVKCGVDEPYKI
-418 IAKVTGNPEL
+418 IAKVTGAPEL

-435 PIPEDPRVKM
+435 PITEDSRVKC
-445 VKKDAETFELN
+445 VKKDAETFELA
-456 FTKTASDDNGNWAVI
+456 FQKTATEDNGNWAVI
-471 ARNPHGEMSQFF
+471 ARNQHGEMSQFF
-483 QFAAQM
+483 TFAAQM
-489 LPKFESKLQDCEANE
+489 LPKFESKLMDAEANE
-504 SKQVVMKCK
+504 SKQLIMKCK
-513 INCTPRPTIQWFK
+513 IKCEPRPTIQWFK
-526 NGQEITKDPRVKCY
+526 NGQEITKDPRVKVY
-540 ADPNGNDC
+540 QDPTGNDC
-548 LTINSASR
+548 LTINSCSR

-575 KCNLK
+575 KCNVK
-580 VNTKPSCDDMDD
+580 VNTKPSADDMDD
-592 PVEAFETDDFTFSV
+592 PQEAFEGDDYTFVV
-606 ECDGNPKPSA
+606 ECDGSPKPVA
-616 KWTKDGKGIDCSA
+616 KWTYGGKGIDTSA
-629 KDSRFQVTE
+629 KDSRYIVSE
-638 AQGCYKLKISK
+638 AQGQYKLKIK
-649 VEMDDA
+649 GLTMDDA
-655 GSYGVEFV
+655 GEYGIELT
-663 NRAGEKKMSS
+663 NRAGDKKMSA
-673 ELKVHSMDELRIPK
+673 ELKVHSLEELKVPK
-687 CMSDLKDKKANKGAK
+687 FMSDLKDKKANKGAK
-702 TFFNIKI
+702 TFFNIKC
-709 RGDPLPVVKWYLNG
+709 RSEPPPEVTWYLNG
-723 NEIVDSDTVK
+723 EKIVDSDL
-733 TSCKEDEFMYRLDI
+733 CKISFKEEEHQYRLDI
-747 FDVQSNTAG
+747 LDVQSSTAG

-768 DVKVGSLEVQFA
+768 DTKVGSLEVQFA
-780 PEVDEIGEWKA
+780 PEIDTIGEWKA
-791 GPGDVATIV
+791 GPGDEARIV
-800 AKGRAFPF
+800 AKAKAFPF
-808 ADGVW
+808 AEGTW
-813 YKVVEPASEPGGENK
+813 YKVLEPASEEGGEAK
-828 TEKIDFEDKE
+828 VEKIDPTDKAWA
-838 IKKRFSQ
+838 RFSS
-845 TTEEN
+845 TVEEN
-850 GLECTY
+850 GLEATY
-856 TLSIKDATLE
+856 TLLIKDAVLE
-866 DAGMYEISCTNRVGH
+866 DAGLYELSCANRVGH
-881 TEKAGTLA
+881 LEKQGSLA

-913 FVACVAGVP
+913 FIACVAGVP

-938 KRRLLEEELT
+938 KRRLLEEEIT

-953 YKMTVRDITM
+953 YKMTVRDIVM
-963 KDFGDIILKATNMVG
+963 KDFGDITLKATNMVG
-978 ESVSPCIFQII
+978 ESVSPCIFQIV
-989 QVKPTIIGEFPK
+989 QVKPTIVADFPK
-1001 MQECKEGTEFVLTA
+1001 MQECKENAEFILTA
-1015 KIDGSPPPTAVWL
+1015 KIDGSPPPTAIWL
-1028 LEGEEIKADGN
+1028 CEGEEIKADGE
-1039 RIIITQEEAD
+1039 RVIITQEEAD
-1049 DGSGIIC
+1049 DGSGVIC
-1056 TLRITKTG
+1056 TLRITKCG
-1064 DEDNGKYTLL
+1064 DQDNGKYTLL
-1074 VKNTAGETKMDTM
+1074 VKNTAGEAKLETM
-1087 LDVMGKPKAP
+1087 LDVLGKPKAP
-1097 KVICEIDPKDITI
+1097 KVITEIDPKEITI

-1121 ISGYPAP
+1121 ISGFPAP
-1128 TISWLRDGNEI
+1128 TITWLRDGNEI
-1139 KVRKGVLISQ
+1139 KVRKGVLMSQ
-1149 DASGGCTLVVE
+1149 DASGGATLVVE

-1167 GVYTA
+1167 GVYSA
-1172 KGTNDVGDCETS
+1172 KGTNEVGECETS
-1184 CTVSVTQA
+1184 CTVLVTQA

-1212 IKLEGKMVGHPMPEI
+1212 IKLEGKMVGHPQPEI
-1227 RWMYNDQ
+1227 KWMYNDQ
-1234 EWEPS
+1234 EWEPDN
-1239 GDRVK
+1239 DRIK

-1288 TRLKEGVET
+1288 TRMKEGVEK
-1297 SEPSFARPLGDISV
+1297 SLPSFARPLGDISV

-1333 TKNGKPLDSSR
+1333 TKNGKPIDASR

-1350 GELIGLEIVD
+1350 GELIGLEIVN
-1360 AKIADSGAYE
+1360 ANLGDSGAYE
-1370 CHLSNQCGTV
+1370 CHLSNELGTV

-1391 YSEPLFSK
+1391 YSAPLFSK

-1423 PTISWFFNG
+1423 PEISWFFNG
-1432 EPVEEDKRHKIKTN
+1432 QPVEEDARHKIKTN
-1446 GMTRMLMI
+1446 GMCRMLMI
-1454 KKIQESDVGSY
+1454 KKLKESDVGSY
-1465 TCVAKNQEGTVESR
+1465 TCVAKNQEGTTESR

-1485 EFVEKGRNDAPE
+1485 EYVEKGRNDAPE

-1511 AARFTALVTGNPE
+1511 AARFTALVTGTPE

-1534 PMFSTD
+1534 PMFPTD

-1565 TYRLRVWNK
+1565 VYRLRVWNK
-1574 HGESSCEARLVY
+1574 HGEATCEARLVY

-1605 KYTMGGLP
+1605 KYTIGGLP

-1621 ITQMSDVK
+1621 ICQMSDTK
-1629 TTLTWKPALPLG
+1629 ATLTWKPALPLG

-1650 EMAEYPDGDWE
+1650 EMAEYPEGDWE
-1661 EVYDEVRG
+1661 EVYEEVRG

-1691 RFGLSDPSPYAVAH
+1691 RFGLSDPSPYCVAH
-1705 RSNFSTTDGSGDL
+1705 RSNFSANFSSGDL
-1718 FLLPGQPFDLTASMR
+1718 FLAPGQPFDLTASTR

-1752 HFLRQEEVTQYAVK
+1752 HFLKQEEVTQYAVK

-1778 FPMPSVSFKF
+1778 FPMPAVTFKF
-1788 EGKDIDI
+1788 EGKDLEI
-1795 DGEKY
+1795 DGDKY

-1807 GIVKLQVNG
+1807 GIVKLQING
-1816 FTAADVGTYECYGTN
+1816 FTAADVGTYECYGVN

-1852 APTDVN
+1852 APLDVN

-1866 VECEIYGVPKPQVK
+1866 VECEIYGVPKPNVV
-1880 WFKDFVPLKE
+1880 WFKDFAPLKE
-1890 TSRVQNH
+1890 TSRVQAH
-1897 HYPPQTYTL
+1897 HYPPQTFTL

-1914 DEGLYTVTASNICG
+1914 DEGLYTVTASNLCG
-1928 SISYSVMVRILEDEQ
+1928 SISYSIMVRILEDEQ

-1956 IPRTKGFDKFYHTC
+1956 IPRTKGFDKFYHMC

-1976 TQGITY
+1976 TQGVTY
-1982 FVQQIVPIESEQSG
+1982 FVQQIVPIETEQSG
-1996 HHTIEEAESKYWWL
+1996 HHAIEEAESKYWWL
-2010 HRSIKQSGAPT
+2010 HRNVKKSGIPT
-2021 QDPSMIP
+2021 QDDSMIP

-2035 FAAKMM
+2035 FAAKVM
-2041 NGKSYKSWM
+2041 NGNSFKSWM

-2059 LHHPRLIRLVEVYD
+2059 LHHPRLIRLIEVYD
-2073 SRDQMT
+2073 AKDQMT
-2079 LITELATGGELLDVI
+2079 LISELATGGELLDVI

-2104 IARIVFQILE
+2104 IARIVQQILE
-2114 GIEYMHSKSIG
+2114 GIEYMHAKSIG

-2136 TRPGGSEVKI
+2136 TRPGGDEIKI

-2184 MWSIGIITYLMLSGV
+2184 MWSIGIITYLLLSGV

-2294 ASCDYLYRRRPLYG
+2294 ASCDFLYRRRPLHG

-2327 EPEPAAE
+2327 EPEPIEA
-2334 IPEREPYRR
+2334 PVERQEYRR
-2343 PSYTV
+2343 PSYTI
-2348 EEFNN
+2348 EPFEN

-2394 KVPIIKERRRFTD
+2394 KCPIVKERRRFTD

-2418 ARLEAWGRDDFSV
+2418 ARLDAWGRDDFSV
-2431 YKPAKLA
+2431 YKPKKQM
-2438 EGETEV
+2438 EGESVEMTM
-2444 QITKTREVID
+2444 TTTREVID

-2461 EKPMDLAL
+2461 EKPKDLAL

-2478 AMVAGEPRPAMQWLK
+2478 CLIASEPRAAIQWLK
-2493 NDLIFMDDSRLKVVN
+2493 NDLIFMDDSRLKITN
-2508 TEDGFSHLTLD
+2508 TEDGWSHLTLD
-2519 PAMPSDAGLYR
+2519 PAMPSDAGLYK
-2530 VVARNPLG
+2530 VVARNPLA
-2538 QTSCS
+2538 QATCS

-2549 DISGPPDSPSIEAM
+2549 DISGPPDSPQIEAM

-2572 QTPSLLNHSAV
+2572 QTPAVLNNSPV

-2632 GWSIPSIPS
+2632 GWSIPSVPS

-2660 QKIQAREDIE
+2660 QQIQAREDIE
-2670 ETAVTLNYDCE
+2670 ETGGVLSYECE
-2681 KKPQKIKSE
+2681 KKPMKLKSE
-2690 GLGSLDFM
+2690 SPGSLDFM
-2698 SEIAKGR
+2698 SELAKGR
-2705 FSVTANVNREGK
+2705 FSVTANVNKEGK
-2717 VYSVKAFDKSSV
+2717 VYSVKAFDKAST
-2729 EGNESAMRE
+2729 EGNEAAMRE

-2747 EKMVSLLDA
+2747 EKMVSLVDA
-2756 FETEKYALLQFATL
+2756 FETEKLALLQFAAL

-2776 DYIAERPSYTE
+2776 SYISERPSYTE
-2787 QMVCE
+2787 DMVCQ
-2792 IACQVLDALNYI
+2792 IAGQVLDALDYI

-2835 ANFETAQTVSTSGTQ
+2835 ANFETTQTVASNGTQ

-2861 PEILEEAKAFPQ
+2861 PEIIEEAKAFPQ

-2903 NILRVQFKFEWL
+2903 NILQVRFKFEWL

-2928 WIFKRKPHAR
+2928 WIFKRQPIRR
-2938 PSLEEVNAHRW
+2938 PTLEEVGVHRW
-2949 TNPADYMLKKRER
+2949 MNPADYMLKKRQR

-2972 FSKDYHKSKPCMDMD
+2972 FARDYHKSRPMMDMD

>member
-152 ALTEDSRVTVNRD
+152 ALTEDNRVTVNRD

-456 FTKTASDDNGNWAVI
+456 FTKTTSDDNGNWAVI

-791 GPGDVATIV
+791 GPGDVAQIV
-800 AKGRAFPF
+800 AKAKAFPF

-813 YKVVEPASEPGGENK
+813 YKVIEPASEPGGENK

-2327 EPEPAAE
+2327 EPEPVAE
-2334 IPEREPYRR
+2334 VPEREAYRR

>member
-9 KMQGQLCSPGEK
+9 KMQGCLCNPGEN
-21 AIFEAAASS
+21 ATFEAGAST

-54 IQSKDNL
+54 ISSKGNL
-61 FTLELSNCTT
+61 FTLVLMSCRPE
-71 ADSGQYTCRVT
+71 DSGQYTCRVT

-97 HNLSAAEKKQREE
+97 HNLSAAEKKEREE
-110 SSHPVFIVKLRNSE
+110 SSHPTFIVKLRNSE
-124 FIKDSVASFMIHCR
+124 LIKDSAASFMIHCR
-138 GNPTPEIK
+138 GNPTPEVK

-152 ALTEDSRVTVNRD
+152 ELKEDNRVSVNRD
-165 HAANGSYE
+165 HAAHGSYE
-173 LVIHKVQDSD
+173 LVIHKVEDGD
-183 AGTYKVEASNSHGKD
+183 AGTYKAEAQNSHGKAD
-198 ETEAKVGIKDAK
+198 TESKVTIKDAK

-219 EKSLKAGEEPS
+219 DKLAPGEEPT

-278 AGGKIACSAELT
+278 TGGKIACSAELT
-290 VEGAVSQL
+290 VEGSVTQMLKEPEPPKILAQL
-298 LKKPEKP
+298 SP
-305 SILTPLTSAE
+305 AE
-315 SSPGGSA
+315 TSPGGSA

-336 KWTKDGKPLDAGDRH
+336 RWTKDGQPLAAGDRH
-351 KFVYPDAETV
+351 KFVYPDPETV
-361 ALLITKVTGDDVGTY
+361 ALIINKVGGEDVGTY
-376 KAVIHNDLGEC
+376 KAVLHNDLGE
-387 ATEGK
+387 ASTEAK
-392 LVLAGS
+392 LVLAGA
-398 PQFKEP
+398 PQFKDP
-404 ITDVKTGIDEPYKI
+404 ITDVKTGVDEPYKI
-418 IAKVTGNPEL
+418 TAKVTGNPEL

-435 PIPEDPRVKM
+435 PITEDSRVKC
-445 VKKDAETFELN
+445 VKKDAETFELV
-456 FTKTASDDNGNWAVI
+456 FQKTATDDNGNWAVI
-471 ARNPHGEMSQFF
+471 ARNQHGEMSQFF
-483 QFAAQM
+483 TFAAQM
-489 LPKFESKLQDCEANE
+489 LPKFEVKLADAEANE
-504 SKQVVMKCK
+504 SKQVVLKCK
-513 INCTPRPTIQWFK
+513 IKCEPRPDIKWFK
-526 NGQEITKDPRVKCY
+526 NGQEITKDPRVKVY
-540 ADPNGNDC
+540 LDPTGNDC

-562 EIKATNEMGTASC
+562 EVKATNEMGTAAC

-592 PVEAFETDDFTFSV
+592 PVEAFETDSFTFSI
-606 ECDGNPKPSA
+606 ECDGNPKPVA
-616 KWTKDGKGIDCSA
+616 KWTKEGKAIDTSA
-629 KDSRFQVTE
+629 KDSRFTVSE
-638 AQGCYKLKISK
+638 SGGCYKLKISK

-655 GSYGVEFV
+655 GNYQVEFT
-663 NRAGEKKMSS
+663 NRAGDKKVSS
-673 ELKVHSMDELRIPK
+673 ELKVHSQDELKVPK
-687 CMSDLKDKKANKGAK
+687 CMADLKDKKANKGAK
-702 TFFNIKI
+702 TFFNMKI
-709 RGDPLPVVKWYLNG
+709 RGEPLPEVKWYLNDV
-723 NEIVDSDTVK
+723 EIVENDVMKLSV
-733 TSCKEDEFMYRLDI
+733 KEDEHLYRLDI
-747 FDVQSNTAG
+747 LDVQSSTAG

-780 PEVDEIGEWKA
+780 PEIADIGEWKA
-791 GPGDVATIV
+791 GPGDEAKIV
-800 AKGRAFPF
+800 AKAKAYPF
-808 ADGVW
+808 AEGVW
-813 YKVVEPASEPGGENK
+813 YKVLEEGTDGGEAK
-828 TEKIDFEDKE
+828 VEKIEKDDK
-838 IKKRFSQ
+838 KYARYSS
-845 TTEEN
+845 TVEEN
-850 GLECTY
+850 GLDITY
-856 TLSIKDATLE
+856 TLSIKDAQLD
-866 DAGMYEISCTNRVGH
+866 DAGTYELSCTNRVGH
-881 TEKAGTLA
+881 TESRAKLA

-913 FVACVAGVP
+913 FEAVVAGVP
-922 KPTVEWY
+922 RPTVEWY
-929 QGDKVLAKG
+929 QGDKVLQKG
-938 KRRLLEEELT
+938 KRRLFEEEFT
-948 NEGTI
+948 NEGTV
-953 YKMTVRDITM
+953 YKMTVRDIIM
-963 KDFGDIILKATNMVG
+963 KDFGDITLKAANMAG

-989 QVKPTIIGEFPK
+989 QVKPTIVADFPK
-1001 MQECKEGTEFVLTA
+1001 MQEVKEGGCFELSA

-1028 LEGEEIKADGN
+1028 CEGEEIKADGE
-1039 RIIITQEEAD
+1039 RVIITCEEAE
-1049 DGSGIIC
+1049 DGNGVIC
-1056 TLRITKTG
+1056 TLKITKCG

-1074 VKNTAGETKMDTM
+1074 VKNTAGEAKVDTM
-1087 LDVMGKPKAP
+1087 LDVMGKPKPP
-1097 KVICEIDPKDITI
+1097 KVINEIDPKHIVV
-1110 PGKKDLRLKAK
+1110 PGKKDLRIKAK
-1121 ISGYPAP
+1121 ISGFPMP
-1128 TISWLRDGNEI
+1128 TVSWLRDGNEI

-1149 DASGGCTLVVE
+1149 DASGGATLVVE
-1160 KCTGSDA
+1160 KCGMSDA

-1172 KGTNDVGDCETS
+1172 RGTNDVGMCDTS
-1184 CTVSVTQA
+1184 CTVEVTQA

-1212 IKLEGKMVGHPMPEI
+1212 IKLEGKMVGHPKPEI
-1227 RWMYNDQ
+1227 KWMLNDQ
-1234 EWEPS
+1234 EWEPDN
-1239 GDRVK
+1239 DRIK

-1255 IFESTVGDD
+1255 VFESTVGDD

-1275 EGTARSLANIAIK
+1275 EGTARSLANVAIK
-1288 TRLKEGVET
+1288 TRLKEGVDK
-1297 SEPSFARPLGDISV
+1297 SEPSFARPLGDICV
-1311 DEGMKL
+1311 DEGQKL

-1322 IRGNPIPEFSW
+1322 IKGNPIPNFSW
-1333 TKNGKPLDSSR
+1333 SKNGAPLDSR
-1344 CHFFSD
+1344 AHFFSD

-1360 AKIADSGAYE
+1360 ARVSDTGAYE
-1370 CHLSNQCGTV
+1370 CHLSNEMGTV
-1380 TGVCNADVKKV
+1380 TGVCNAEVKKV
-1391 YSEPLFSK
+1391 YSEPFFSK
-1399 PLNNIKQLLNCD
+1399 PLNNVKQLLDCD
-1411 AKFVCEVGSNPR
+1411 AKFVCEVNSNPR
-1423 PTISWFFNG
+1423 PDVTWFFNG
-1432 EPVEEDKRHKIKTN
+1432 APLVEDKRHKLKTN
-1446 GMTRMLMI
+1446 GMTRMLLI
-1454 KKIQESDVGSY
+1454 KRLQESDVGSY
-1465 TCVAKNQEGTVESR
+1465 TVVAKNQEGTVESK
-1479 GTLEIV
+1479 GSLEIV
-1485 EFVEKGRNDAPE
+1485 EFVETGRNDAPE

-1503 DEMVFRGM
+1503 DELVFRGM
-1511 AARFTALVTGNPE
+1511 AARFTALVTGTPE
-1524 PEFEFFFNNK
+1524 PEFEFLFNNK
-1534 PMFSTD
+1534 PMFATD
-1540 RIHIVQERTG
+1540 RIHIVRERTG

-1565 TYRLRVWNK
+1565 TYKLRVWNNL
-1574 HGESSCEARLVY
+1574 GEVSCEARLIY
-1586 DGLEVQPGQT
+1586 DGLDVQPGQS
-1596 LGNLYQGFE
+1596 LGNLYSGFE
-1605 KYTMGGLP
+1605 KYTVSGLP

-1621 ITQMSDVK
+1621 ITQMSDTKV
-1629 TTLTWKPALPLG
+1629 TLTWKPALPLG

-1661 EVYDEVRG
+1661 EVYEEVRG
-1669 ITCDINGLVPLR
+1669 INCDVNGLVPLR

-1691 RFGLSDPSPYAVAH
+1691 RFGLSDPSPYCVAH
-1705 RSNFSTTDGSGDL
+1705 RSNFSANQGPRQL
-1718 FLLPGQPFDLTASMR
+1718 FLKPGQPFDLNASTK
-1733 FPKGFD
+1733 FPMGFD

-1752 HFLRQEEVTQYAVK
+1752 HFLKQDEVTQFAVR
-1766 NSCPDITWNLYG
+1766 NSCPEVCWNLYG

-1788 EGKDIDI
+1788 EGKDIEI
-1795 DGEKY
+1795 DGDKY
-1800 TVNYTRN
+1800 TMNYTRN
-1807 GIVKLQVNG
+1807 GVVKLQING
-1816 FTAADVGTYECYGTN
+1816 FQASDVGTYECTGVN
-1831 DYGNMMQPVLVMMAQ
+1831 DYGEMMQPVLVMMAQ

-1866 VECEIYGVPKPQVK
+1866 VECEIYGVPKPEVV
-1880 WFKDFVPLKE
+1880 WYKDFMPLKE
-1890 TSRVQNH
+1890 TSRVQAH
-1897 HYPPQTYTL
+1897 HYPPQTFTL

-1956 IPRTKGFDKFYHTC
+1956 IPRTKGFDKFYHMC

-1976 TQGITY
+1976 TQGVTY
-1982 FVQQIVPIESEQSG
+1982 FVQQIVPIEAEQSG
-1996 HHTIEEAESKYWWL
+1996 HHAVEEAESKYWWL
-2010 HRSIKQSGAPT
+2010 HRSVKQGGAPT
-2021 QDPSMIP
+2021 QDPAMIP

-2035 FAAKMM
+2035 FAAKIM
-2041 NGKSYKSWM
+2041 NGQQYKSWM

-2073 SRDQMT
+2073 SKDQLT
-2079 LITELATGGELLDVI
+2079 LISELATGGELLDVV

-2104 IARIVFQILE
+2104 IARIIQQILE

-2125 HLSLTPCDVLF
+2125 HLSLTPCDILF
-2136 TRPGGSEVKI
+2136 TRPGGSEIKI
-2146 CDFSL
+2146 CDFAL
-2151 AKRIVGVVKMEYG
+2151 ARRIVGVVKMEYG
-2164 QPEYVAPEIVNGE
+2164 QPEFVAPEIVNGE

-2294 ASCDYLYRRRPLYG
+2294 AACDFMYRRRPLHG

-2314 CMVYPPG
+2314 CMVYPAG
-2321 EPAPEP
+2321 ETGPEIE
-2327 EPEPAAE
+2327 EPKVV
-2334 IPEREPYRR
+2334 IPEREEYRR

-2348 EEFNN
+2348 EDFEN

-2380 LSVARTHSSEFQDV
+2380 LSVARTSSAEFQDV
-2394 KVPIIKERRRFTD
+2394 KCPIIKERRRFTD
-2407 VMDEEMEAQRE
+2407 VMDEEMEATRD
-2418 ARLEAWGRDDFSV
+2418 ARLDAWGKEDYSTF
-2431 YKPAKLA
+2431 KPKKVA
-2438 EGETEV
+2438 EGETIE
-2444 QITKTREVID
+2444 ISTTREVID
-2454 GVTPFFR
+2454 GVLPFFR
-2461 EKPMDLAL
+2461 EKPCDKAL
-2469 TEGEPLRIS
+2469 IEGEPLNLS
-2478 AMVAGEPRPAMQWLK
+2478 CLVASEPKAAIQWLK

-2508 TEDGFSHLTLD
+2508 TEDGWSHLTLD
-2519 PAMPSDAGLYR
+2519 PAMPSDAGLYK

-2538 QTSCS
+2538 QSTCS

-2549 DISGPPDSPSIEAM
+2549 DISGSPDSPNIEAM

-2572 QTPSLLNHSAV
+2572 QTPAQLNHSPV

-2605 IKHEYFVVDNLRPS
+2605 ITHEYFVVDNLRPS

-2648 SGSSRAEFYDCL
+2648 SGSSRAEFYDAL
-2660 QKIQAREDIE
+2660 QQVQAKGDIE
-2670 ETAVTLNYDCE
+2670 ESVAPLSYESE
-2681 KKPQKIKSE
+2681 KKPMKMKTE
-2690 GLGSLDFM
+2690 KPGSVDFM
-2698 SEIAKGR
+2698 NEISKGR
-2705 FSVTANVNREGK
+2705 FAATANVNKDGK
-2717 VYSVKAFDKSSV
+2717 VFSVKVFDKANPDGSEASQ
-2729 EGNESAMRE
+2729 RE

-2747 EKMVSLLDA
+2747 EKIVSLVDA
-2756 FETEKYALLQFATL
+2756 FDTDNMTLLQFCPL

-2776 DYIAERPSYTE
+2776 SYIAERSSYTE
-2787 QMVCE
+2787 QMVAE
-2792 IACQVLDALNYI
+2792 IAGQVLDALEYI
-2804 HWRGKVYL
+2804 QWRGKVYL
-2812 NLEPANILVCSGR
+2812 NLEPANILVTSGR

-2835 ANFETAQTVSTSGTQ
+2835 ANFETTQTVASNGTQ

-2861 PEILEEAKAFPQ
+2861 PEIIEEAKAYPQ
-2873 SDVWSLGV
+2873 SDAWSLGV
-2881 LLYVLMS
+2881 LMYVLMS

-2903 NILRVQFKFEWL
+2903 NILQVKFKFEWL

-2928 WIFKRKPHAR
+2928 WIFKRMPYRR
-2938 PSLEEVNAHRW
+2938 PSLEEVGAHRW
-2949 TNPADYMLKKRER
+2949 LSNADYMLKKRMR
-2962 ARFPTNRIQK
+2962 AKFPTNRIQTFAK
-2972 FSKDYHKSKPCMDMD
+2972 EYHRSRPSMDQD
-2987 SQSFMARLLQ
+2987 SQSFLARMTQ

>member
-1 MAGLTFTK
+1 MAGLSFTK
-9 KMQGQLCSPGEK
+9 RMQGCLCAPGEN
-21 AIFEAAASS
+21 ATFEAAAST
-30 GAGVTATWLRD
+30 GTGVTATWLRD
-41 NKPLDDK
+41 NKPLDDAM
-48 LADRVK
+48 ADRVK
-54 IQSKDNL
+54 ISSKGNQ
-61 FTLELSNCTT
+61 FTLVLMSCRPE
-71 ADSGQYTCRVT
+71 DSGQYTCRVT
-82 ASGGETATCSANLEV
+82 ANGGETATCSANLEV
-97 HNLSAAEKKQREE
+97 HNLTPAEKKQREE
-110 SSHPVFIVKLRNSE
+110 SSHPTFIVKLRNSE
-124 FIKDSVASFMIHCR
+124 LIKDSASSFMIHCR
-138 GNPTPEIK
+138 GNPTPDVK

-152 ALTEDSRVTVNRD
+152 EIVEDSRVSINRD
-165 HAANGSYE
+165 HAAHGSYE
-173 LVIHKVQDSD
+173 LVIHKVEAGD
-183 AGTYKVEASNSHGKD
+183 AGTYKAEATNAHGKD
-198 ETEAKVGIKDAK
+198 NTEAKVGIKDAK
-210 DVFALLKGK
+210 DVFSLLKGK
-219 EKSLKAGEEPS
+219 DKLAPGEEPT

-278 AGGKIACSAELT
+278 TGGKIACSAELT
-290 VEGAVSQL
+290 VEGSVTQM
-298 LKKPEKP
+298 LKAPEPPK
-305 SILTPLTSAE
+305 ILAQLTSAE
-315 SSPGGSA
+315 TSPGGSA

-336 KWTKDGKPLDAGDRH
+336 RWTKDGQPLAAGDRH
-351 KFVYPDAETV
+351 KFVYPDPETV
-361 ALLITKVTGDDVGTY
+361 ALIINKVTGEDVGTY
-376 KAVIHNDLGEC
+376 KAVLHNDLGETS
-387 ATEGK
+387 TEAK

-404 ITDVKTGIDEPYKI
+404 ISDVKTGVDDPYKI
-418 IAKVTGNPEL
+418 TAKVTGSPEL

-435 PIPEDPRVKM
+435 PIKEDSRVKC
-445 VKKDAETFELN
+445 VKKDAETFELV
-456 FTKTASDDNGNWAVI
+456 FQKTATDDNGNWAVI

-483 QFAAQM
+483 TFAAQM
-489 LPKFESKLQDCEANE
+489 LPKFESKLADVEANE
-504 SKQVVMKCK
+504 SKQAVLKCK
-513 INCTPRPTIQWFK
+513 IKCEPRPEVKWFK
-526 NGQEITKDPRVKCY
+526 NGQEITKDPRVKVY
-540 ADPNGNDC
+540 VDPTGNDC

-556 GMAGEY
+556 GMAGEF

-592 PVEAFETDDFTFSV
+592 PVEAFETDDHAFSI
-606 ECDGNPKPSA
+606 ECDGNPKPIA
-616 KWTKDGKGIDCSA
+616 KWTKDGKGIDTSA
-629 KDSRFQVTE
+629 KDSRFMATE
-638 AQGCYKLKISK
+638 SGGCYKLKIAK

-655 GSYGVEFV
+655 GNYQVEFT
-663 NRAGEKKMSS
+663 NRAGDKKVSS
-673 ELKVHSMDELRIPK
+673 ELKVHSMEELKLPK

-709 RGDPLPVVKWYLNG
+709 RGDPIPEVKWFLNDVEVVESDAMKISV
-723 NEIVDSDTVK
+723 NEADHV
-733 TSCKEDEFMYRLDI
+733 YRLDI
-747 FDVQSNTAG
+747 LDVQSNTAG
-756 EIKVVAKNENGE
+756 EVKVVAKNENGE
-768 DVKVGSLEVQFA
+768 DVKVGSLEVQFS
-780 PEVDEIGEWKA
+780 PEIAEIGEWKA
-791 GPGDVATIV
+791 GPGDE
-800 AKGRAFPF
+800 AKIIAKAKAYPF
-808 ADGVW
+808 AEGVW
-813 YKVVEPASEPGGENK
+813 YKVLEEAAEEGGEAK
-828 TEKIDFEDKE
+828 VEKIDSSDKAWA
-838 IKKRFSQ
+838 RYSSSV
-845 TTEEN
+845 EEN
-850 GLECTY
+850 GLDATY
-856 TLSIKDATLE
+856 TLTIKDAVLD
-866 DAGMYEISCTNRVGH
+866 DAGSYELSCTNRVGH
-881 TEKAGTLA
+881 MESRAKLA

-902 DITTTLGSTAT
+902 DITTTLGSTST
-913 FVACVAGVP
+913 FEAIVAGVP
-922 KPTVEWY
+922 RPTVEWY

-938 KRRLLEEELT
+938 KRRMFEEEVT
-948 NEGTI
+948 AEGTI
-953 YKMTVRDITM
+953 YKMVVRDIIM
-963 KDFGDIILKATNMVG
+963 KDFGDITLKASNMVG

-989 QVKPTIIGEFPK
+989 QVKPTIVADFPK
-1001 MQECKEGTEFVLTA
+1001 MQEVKEGGVFELTA
-1015 KIDGSPPPTAVWL
+1015 KIDGSPPPTAIWL
-1028 LEGEEIKADGN
+1028 CEGEEIKADGE
-1039 RIIITQEEAD
+1039 RVIITAEESE
-1049 DGSGIIC
+1049 DGNGIIC
-1056 TLRITKTG
+1056 TLKITKCG

-1074 VKNTAGETKMDTM
+1074 VKNTAGEAKIDSM
-1087 LDVMGKPKAP
+1087 LDVMGKPKPP
-1097 KVICEIDPKDITI
+1097 KVINEIDPKNITI

-1121 ISGYPAP
+1121 ISGFPMP

-1149 DASGGCTLVVE
+1149 DASGGATLVVE
-1160 KCTGSDA
+1160 KCTMSDA
-1167 GVYTA
+1167 GIYTA
-1172 KGTNDVGDCETS
+1172 KGVNDVGDCETS
-1184 CTVSVTQA
+1184 CTVEVTQA

-1212 IKLEGKMVGHPMPEI
+1212 IKLEGKMVGHPKPEI
-1227 RWMYNDQ
+1227 KWMLNDQ
-1234 EWEPS
+1234 EWEPDNNRIKS
-1239 GDRVK
+1239 
-1244 QFVNPDGTFGL
+1244 FANPDGTFGL
-1255 IFESTVGDD
+1255 IFETTTGDD

-1288 TRLKEGVET
+1288 TRLKEGVDK

-1311 DEGMKL
+1311 DEGQKL

-1333 TKNGKPLDSSR
+1333 TKNGAPLDSR
-1344 CHFFSD
+1344 AHFFSD

-1360 AKIADSGAYE
+1360 AKVADSGAYE
-1370 CHLSNQCGTV
+1370 CHLTNEMGTT

-1391 YSEPLFSK
+1391 YCPPNFSK
-1399 PLNNIKQLLNCD
+1399 PLNDVKQLLNCD
-1411 AKFVCEVGSNPR
+1411 AKFICEVNCNPR
-1423 PTISWFFNG
+1423 PEVAWFFNG
-1432 EPVEEDKRHKIKTN
+1432 EPLVEDKRHKLKTN
-1446 GMTRMLMI
+1446 GMTRMLLI
-1454 KKIQESDVGSY
+1454 KKIQESDIGSY
-1465 TCVAKNQEGTVESR
+1465 TVVAKNQEGTVESR
-1479 GTLEIV
+1479 GSLEVV
-1485 EFVEKGRNDAPE
+1485 EFVETGRQDAPE

-1503 DEMVFRGM
+1503 DELVFRGM
-1511 AARFTALVTGNPE
+1511 AARFTALVTGVPE

-1534 PMFSTD
+1534 PMFPTD

-1565 TYRLRVWNK
+1565 TYKLRVWNK
-1574 HGESSCEARLVY
+1574 FGESTCEAKLIY
-1586 DGLEVQPGQT
+1586 DGLDVQPGQS

-1605 KYTMGGLP
+1605 KYTISGLP

-1621 ITQMSDVK
+1621 ITQMSDTKV
-1629 TTLTWKPALPLG
+1629 TLTWKPALPLG

-1661 EVYDEVRG
+1661 EIYEEVRG
-1669 ITCDINGLVPLR
+1669 INCDINGLTPLR

-1691 RFGLSDPSPYAVAH
+1691 RFGLSDPSPYCVAH
-1705 RSNFSTTDGSGDL
+1705 RSNFAADFGLKDL
-1718 FLLPGQPFDLTASMR
+1718 FLKPGQPFDLTASTR

-1752 HFLRQEEVTQYAVK
+1752 HFLKQEEVTQYAVR
-1766 NSCPDITWNLYG
+1766 NSCPEVTWNLYG

-1788 EGKDIDI
+1788 EGKDIEI
-1795 DGEKY
+1795 DGEKF
-1800 TVNYTRN
+1800 TMNYTRN
-1807 GIVKLQVNG
+1807 GVVKLQINS
-1816 FTAADVGTYECYGTN
+1816 FQASDVGTYECSGLN
-1831 DYGNMMQPVLVMMAQ
+1831 DHGSMMQPVLLMMAQ

-1852 APTDVN
+1852 APTDVA

-1866 VECEIYGVPKPQVK
+1866 VECEIYGVPKPEIQ
-1880 WFKDFVPLKE
+1880 WYKDFAPLKE
-1890 TSRVQNH
+1890 TSRVQAH
-1897 HYPPQTYTL
+1897 HYPPQTFTL

-1928 SISYSVMVRILEDEQ
+1928 SISFSVMVRILEDEQ

-1956 IPRTKGFDKFYHTC
+1956 IPRTKGFDKFYHMC

-1976 TQGITY
+1976 TQGVTY

-1996 HHTIEEAESKYWWL
+1996 HHAIEEAESKYWWL
-2010 HRSIKQSGAPT
+2010 HRSVKQGGQPT
-2021 QDPSMIP
+2021 QDPAMIP

-2035 FAAKMM
+2035 FAAKIM
-2041 NGKSYKSWM
+2041 NGNQYKSWM

-2073 SRDQMT
+2073 NKDQLT
-2079 LITELATGGELLDVI
+2079 LISELATGGELLDVI

-2104 IARIVFQILE
+2104 IARIIQQILE

-2136 TRPGGSEVKI
+2136 TRPGGSEIKI
-2146 CDFSL
+2146 CDFAL
-2151 AKRIVGVVKMEYG
+2151 ARRIVGVVKMEYG

-2294 ASCDYLYRRRPLYG
+2294 AACDFMYRRRPLHG

-2321 EPAPEP
+2321 EPEPVPEP
-2327 EPEPAAE
+2327 IAAPKE
-2334 IPEREPYRR
+2334 ERQEYRR

-2348 EEFNN
+2348 EDFEN
-2353 PSNYQYGPDTYLLQ
+2353 PSSYQYGPDTYLLQ

-2380 LSVARTHSSEFQDV
+2380 LSVARIQSSEFQDV
-2394 KVPIIKERRRFTD
+2394 KCPIIKERRRFTD
-2407 VMDEEMEAQRE
+2407 VMDEEAEAQRD
-2418 ARLEAWGRDDFSV
+2418 ARLDAWGKEDYSTFQPKKVAS
-2431 YKPAKLA
+2431 
-2438 EGETEV
+2438 GEE
-2444 QITKTREVID
+2444 ITITTTKEVID

-2461 EKPMDLAL
+2461 EKPVDKAL
-2469 TEGEPLRIS
+2469 IEGEPLNLS
-2478 AMVAGEPRPAMQWLK
+2478 CLVSSDPKAAVQWLK
-2493 NDLIFMDDSRLKVVN
+2493 NDLIFMDDSRLRVVN
-2508 TEDGFSHLTLD
+2508 TEDGWSHLTLD
-2519 PAMPSDAGLYR
+2519 PAMPSDAGLYK
-2530 VVARNPLG
+2530 VVVRNPLG
-2538 QTSCS
+2538 QSTCS

-2549 DISGPPDSPSIEAM
+2549 DISGPPDSPLIEAM

-2572 QTPSLLNHSAV
+2572 QTPAQLNHSPV
-2583 LCYKVQMG
+2583 ICYKVQMG

-2605 IKHEYFVVDNLRPS
+2605 ITHEYFVVDNLRPS

-2648 SGSSRAEFYDCL
+2648 SGSSRAEFYDAL
-2660 QKIQAREDIE
+2660 QQVQAKGDME
-2670 ETAVTLNYDCE
+2670 EAPAALNYDCE
-2681 KKPQKIKSE
+2681 RKPMKLRTE
-2690 GLGSLDFM
+2690 NPGSVDFM
-2698 SEIAKGR
+2698 NEINKGR
-2705 FSVTANVNREGK
+2705 FSVTANVNKDGK
-2717 VYSVKAFDKSSV
+2717 VFSVKAFDKSNA
-2729 EGNESAMRE
+2729 EGNEAAQRE

-2747 EKMVSLLDA
+2747 EKIVSLVDG
-2756 FETEKYALLQFATL
+2756 FETEKMTMLQFCPL

-2776 DYIAERPSYTE
+2776 AYIAERPSYTE
-2787 QMVCE
+2787 QMVMDICG
-2792 IACQVLDALNYI
+2792 QVLDALEYI

-2812 NLEPANILVCSGR
+2812 NLEPSNILVTSGR

-2835 ANFETAQTVSTSGTQ
+2835 ANFETTQTVASSGTQ

-2861 PEILEEAKAFPQ
+2861 PEIIEEAKAYPQ

-2881 LLYVLMS
+2881 LMYVLMS

-2903 NILRVQFKFEWL
+2903 NILNVKFKFEWL

-2928 WIFKRKPHAR
+2928 WIFKRLPYRR
-2938 PSLEEVNAHRW
+2938 PSLEEVGAHRW
-2949 TNPADYMLKKRER
+2949 MNSADYMLKKRQR
-2962 ARFPTNRIQK
+2962 ARFPTNRIQAFAK
-2972 FSKDYHKSKPCMDMD
+2972 EYQRSRPTMDLD
-2987 SQSFMARLLQ
+2987 SQSFLARLSQ

>member
-1 MAGLTFTK
+1 MAGLTFNK
-9 KMQGQLCSPGEK
+9 KMQGQLAAPGEK
-21 AIFEAAASS
+21 AVFEARASS
-30 GAGVTATWLRD
+30 GAGVTATWLKD

-54 IQSKDNL
+54 VTSKDNL
-61 FTLELSNCTT
+61 FSLELLNCTT

-97 HNLSAAEKKQREE
+97 HNLSAAEKKEREE
-110 SSHPVFIVKLRNSE
+110 SSHPIFIVKLRNSE
-124 FIKDSVASFMIHCR
+124 FIKDSAASFMIHCR
-138 GNPTPEIK
+138 GNPVPDIK
-146 IFKDGS
+146 IFKDG
-152 ALTEDSRVTVNRD
+152 APLAEDSRVVLNRE
-165 HAANGSYE
+165 HAASGSYE
-173 LVIHKVQDSD
+173 LLINKVQDSD
-183 AGTYKVEASNSHGKD
+183 AGVYKAEASNSHGKAD
-198 ETEAKVGIKDAK
+198 TEAKVGIKDAK

-219 EKSLKAGEEPS
+219 EKALKPGEEPS

-241 PDDRFKV
+241 PDERFKV

-278 AGGKIACSAELT
+278 TGGKIACSAELT
-290 VEGAVSQL
+290 VEGTVSQM
-298 LKKPEKP
+298 LKAPEPPK
-305 SILTPLTSAE
+305 ILAQLSSAE

-336 KWTKDGKPLDAGDRH
+336 RWTKDGKPLEAGDRH
-351 KFVYPDAETV
+351 KFVYPDADTV
-361 ALLITKVTGDDVGTY
+361 AIIINKVCGDDVGTY
-376 KAVIHNDLGEC
+376 KAELHNDLGKC
-387 ATEGK
+387 STEAK
-392 LVLAGS
+392 LVLAGA

-404 ITDVKTGIDEPYKI
+404 VTDVKCGVDEPYKI
-418 IAKVTGNPEL
+418 IAKVTGAPEL

-435 PIPEDPRVKM
+435 PITEDSRVKC
-445 VKKDAETFELN
+445 VKKDPETFELT
-456 FTKTASDDNGNWAVI
+456 FQKTATDDNGNWAVI
-471 ARNPHGEMSQFF
+471 ARNQHGEMSQFF
-483 QFAAQM
+483 TFAAQM
-489 LPKFESKLQDCEANE
+489 LPKFTEKLKDAEANE
-504 SKQVVMKCK
+504 SKQLIMKCK
-513 INCTPRPTIQWFK
+513 LQCEPRPTIQWFK
-526 NGQEITKDPRVKCY
+526 NGQEITKDPRVKVY
-540 ADPNGNDC
+540 VDPTGNDC
-548 LTINSASR
+548 LTINSCSR

-562 EIKATNEMGTASC
+562 EIKATNEMGSASC
-575 KCNLK
+575 KCNVK
-580 VNTKPSCDDMDD
+580 VNTKPSADDMDD
-592 PVEAFETDDFTFSV
+592 PQECFENDDYTFSV
-606 ECDGNPKPSA
+606 ECDGNPKPVA
-616 KWTKDGKGIDCSA
+616 KWTYGGKGIDTSA
-629 KDSRFQVTE
+629 KDSRFIVTE
-638 AQGCYKLKISK
+638 AQGVYKLKIK
-649 VEMDDA
+649 GVTMDDA
-655 GSYGVEFV
+655 GEYGIELT
-663 NRAGEKKMSS
+663 NRAGDKKMTA
-673 ELKVHSMDELRIPK
+673 ELKVHSIEELRVPK
-687 CMSDLKDKKANKGAK
+687 FMSDLKDKKANKGAK
-702 TFFNIKI
+702 TFFNIKC
-709 RGDPLPVVKWYLNG
+709 RSDPMPEVTWYLNG
-723 NEIVDSDTVK
+723 EKIVDSDICK
-733 TSCKEDEFMYRLDI
+733 TSFKEEEHQYRLDI
-747 FDVQSNTAG
+747 LDVQSSTAG

-768 DVKVGSLEVQFA
+768 DTKVGSLEVQFS
-780 PEVDEIGEWKA
+780 PEIDTIGEWKA
-791 GPGDVATIV
+791 GPGDEARIV
-800 AKGRAFPF
+800 AKAKAFPF
-808 ADGVW
+808 AEGTW
-813 YKVVEPASEPGGENK
+813 YRVLEPASEEGGEAK
-828 TEKIDFEDKE
+828 VEKIDPSDKAWA
-838 IKKRFSQ
+838 RFSS
-845 TTEEN
+845 TVDEN
-850 GLECTY
+850 GLEATY
-856 TLSIKDATLE
+856 TLIIKDATLE
-866 DAGMYEISCTNRVGH
+866 DAGLYELSCANRVGH
-881 TEKAGTLA
+881 LEKQGSLA

-953 YKMTVRDITM
+953 YKMTVRDIIM
-963 KDFGDIILKATNMVG
+963 KDFGDITLKATNMVG

-989 QVKPTIIGEFPK
+989 QVKPTIIADFPK
-1001 MQECKEGTEFVLTA
+1001 MQECKENAEFILTA

-1028 LEGEEIKADGN
+1028 CEGEEIKADGE
-1039 RIIITQEEAD
+1039 RVIITQEESD
-1049 DGSGIIC
+1049 DGAGYVC
-1056 TLRITKTG
+1056 TLRITKCG
-1064 DEDNGKYTLL
+1064 DQDNGKYTLL
-1074 VKNTAGETKMDTM
+1074 VKNTAGEAKLETM

-1097 KVICEIDPKDITI
+1097 KVINEIDPKEITI

-1121 ISGYPAP
+1121 ISGFPAP

-1149 DASGGCTLVVE
+1149 DASGGATLVVE

-1172 KGTNDVGDCETS
+1172 KGSNEVGECETS

-1212 IKLEGKMVGHPMPEI
+1212 IKLEGKMVGHPQPEI
-1227 RWMYNDQ
+1227 KWMYNDQ
-1234 EWEPS
+1234 EWEP
-1239 GDRVK
+1239 DNNRIK

-1255 IFESTVGDD
+1255 IFESTTGDD

-1288 TRLKEGVET
+1288 TRMKEGVEK
-1297 SEPSFARPLGDISV
+1297 SAPSFARPLGDISV

-1333 TKNGKPLDSSR
+1333 TKNGKPIDASR

-1360 AKIADSGAYE
+1360 ANIGDTGAYE
-1370 CHLSNQCGTV
+1370 CHLTNDQGTC
-1380 TGVCNADVKKV
+1380 TGVCNAEVKKV
-1391 YSEPLFSK
+1391 YSAPLFSK

-1411 AKFVCEVGSNPR
+1411 AKFVCEVNSNPR
-1423 PTISWFFNG
+1423 PEISWFFNG
-1432 EPVEEDKRHKIKTN
+1432 QPVEEDARHKIKTN
-1446 GMTRMLMI
+1446 GMCRMLMI
-1454 KKIQESDVGSY
+1454 KKLKESDVGSY
-1465 TCVAKNQEGTVESR
+1465 TCVAKNQEGTTESR
-1479 GTLEIV
+1479 GSLEIV
-1485 EFVEKGRNDAPE
+1485 EFVERGRNDAPE

-1511 AARFTALVTGNPE
+1511 AARFTALVTGTPE

-1534 PMFSTD
+1534 PMFPTD

-1565 TYRLRVWNK
+1565 MYRLRVWNK
-1574 HGESSCEARLVY
+1574 HGEATCEARLVY
-1586 DGLEVQPGQT
+1586 DGLEVQPGQS

-1605 KYTMGGLP
+1605 KYTIGGLP

-1621 ITQMSDVK
+1621 ICQMSDTK
-1629 TTLTWKPALPLG
+1629 ATLTWKPAIPLG

-1650 EMAEYPDGDWE
+1650 EMSEYPEGDWE
-1661 EVYDEVRG
+1661 EVYEEVRG

-1705 RSNFSTTDGSGDL
+1705 RSNFASNLSVGDL
-1718 FLLPGQPFDLTASMR
+1718 FLAPGQPFDLTASTR

-1752 HFLRQEEVTQYAVK
+1752 HFLKQEEVTQYAVR
-1766 NSCPDITWNLYG
+1766 NSCPEITWNLYG

-1788 EGKDIDI
+1788 EGKDLEI
-1795 DGEKY
+1795 DGEKF

-1807 GIVKLQVNG
+1807 GVVKLQINT
-1816 FTAADVGTYECYGTN
+1816 FTAADVGTYECYGVN

-1852 APTDVN
+1852 APLDVN

-1866 VECEIYGVPKPQVK
+1866 VECEIYGVPKPNVV
-1880 WFKDFVPLKE
+1880 WFKDFTPLKE
-1890 TSRVQNH
+1890 TSRVQAH

-1914 DEGLYTVTASNICG
+1914 DEGLYTVTASNLCG
-1928 SISYSVMVRILEDEQ
+1928 SISYSIMVRILEDEQ

-1956 IPRTKGFDKFYHTC
+1956 IPRTKGFDKFYHMC

-1976 TQGITY
+1976 TQGVTY
-1982 FVQQIVPIESEQSG
+1982 FVQQIVPIETEQSG
-1996 HHTIEEAESKYWWL
+1996 HHAIEEAESKYWWL
-2010 HRSIKQSGAPT
+2010 HRNVKKSGVPT
-2021 QDPSMIP
+2021 QDDSMIP

-2041 NGKSYKSWM
+2041 NGNAYKSWM

-2073 SRDQMT
+2073 SKDQMT
-2079 LITELATGGELLDVI
+2079 LISELATGGELLDVI

-2104 IARIVFQILE
+2104 IARIVQQILE
-2114 GIEYMHSKSIG
+2114 GIEYMHAKSIG

-2136 TRPGGSEVKI
+2136 TRPGGSEIKI

-2184 MWSIGIITYLMLSGV
+2184 MWSIGIITYLLLSGV

-2294 ASCDYLYRRRPLYG
+2294 ASCDFLYRRRPLHG

-2321 EPAPEP
+2321 EAAPEP
-2327 EPEPAAE
+2327 EPEPVEAPAE
-2334 IPEREPYRR
+2334 RQEYRR
-2343 PSYTV
+2343 PSYTI
-2348 EEFNN
+2348 EPFEN

-2380 LSVARTHSSEFQDV
+2380 LSVARTHSSEFQDI
-2394 KVPIIKERRRFTD
+2394 KCPIVKERRRFTD

-2418 ARLEAWGRDDFSV
+2418 ARLDAWGRDDFSV
-2431 YKPAKLA
+2431 FKPKKVM
-2438 EGETEV
+2438 EGESVEMSMT
-2444 QITKTREVID
+2444 TTREVID

-2478 AMVAGEPRPAMQWLK
+2478 CLVASEPRAAIQWLK
-2493 NDLIFMDDSRLKVVN
+2493 NDLIFMDDSRLKIVN
-2508 TEDGFSHLTLD
+2508 TEDGWSHLTLD
-2519 PAMPSDAGLYR
+2519 PAMPSDAGLYK
-2530 VVARNPLG
+2530 VIARNPLA
-2538 QTSCS
+2538 QASCS

-2549 DISGPPDSPSIEAM
+2549 DISGPPDSPAIEAM

-2572 QTPSLLNHSAV
+2572 QTPAVLNNSPV

-2632 GWSIPSIPS
+2632 GWSIPSVPS

-2648 SGSSRAEFYDCL
+2648 SGSSRAEFYDAL
-2660 QKIQAREDIE
+2660 QQIQAREDIE
-2670 ETAVTLNYDCE
+2670 ESAATLSYECE
-2681 KKPQKIKSE
+2681 KKPMKLKSE
-2690 GLGSLDFM
+2690 SPGSLDFM
-2698 SEIAKGR
+2698 SELAKGR
-2705 FSVTANVNREGK
+2705 FSVTANVNKDGK
-2717 VYSVKAFDKSSV
+2717 VYSVKAFDKAST
-2729 EGNESAMRE
+2729 EGNEAALRE

-2747 EKMVSLLDA
+2747 EKMVSLVDA
-2756 FETEKYALLQFATL
+2756 FETEKLALLQFATL

-2776 DYIAERPSYTE
+2776 SYISERPSYTE
-2787 QMVCE
+2787 DMVCQ
-2792 IACQVLDALNYI
+2792 IAGQVLDALDYI

-2835 ANFETAQTVSTSGTQ
+2835 ANFETTQTVASNGTQ

-2861 PEILEEAKAFPQ
+2861 PEIIEEAKAFPQ

-2903 NILRVQFKFEWL
+2903 NILQVRFKFEWL

-2928 WIFKRKPHAR
+2928 WIFKRQPIRR
-2938 PSLEEVNAHRW
+2938 PTLEEVGAHRW
-2949 TNPADYMLKKRER
+2949 VNPADYMLKKRQR

-2972 FSKDYHKSKPCMDMD
+2972 FARDYHKSRPMMDMD

>member
-9 KMQGQLCSPGEK
+9 MMQGQLCNPGEK
-21 AIFEAAASS
+21 AVFEAAAST
-30 GAGVTATWLRD
+30 GTGVTATWLKD

-48 LADRVK
+48 LADRLKV
-54 IQSKDNL
+54 QSKDNL
-61 FTLELSNCTT
+61 FSLELSNCTT

-138 GNPTPEIK
+138 GNPTPDIK

-152 ALTEDSRVTVNRD
+152 ALNEDKRVTVNRE

-173 LVIHKVQDSD
+173 VTIHKVQEAD
-183 AGTYKVEASNSHGKD
+183 AGVYKVEASNSHGKAD
-198 ETEAKVGIKDAK
+198 TEAKVGIKEAK

-219 EKSLKAGEEPS
+219 EKTLKPGEEPS

-278 AGGKIACSAELT
+278 TGGKIACSAELT

-305 SILTPLTSAE
+305 AILSPMTGAE

-322 MMELKMK
+322 MLELKMK

-336 KWTKDGKPLDAGDRH
+336 KWTKDGKPLEATDRH
-351 KFVYPDAETV
+351 KFVYPDTETV
-361 ALLITKVTGDDVGTY
+361 ALLITKVDGGDVGTY

-387 ATEGK
+387 ATEAK

-418 IAKVTGNPEL
+418 IAKVTGAPEL

-456 FTKTASDDNGNWAVI
+456 FTKTTADDNGNWAVI
-471 ARNPHGEMSQFF
+471 ARNAHGEMSQFF
-483 QFAAQM
+483 SFAAQM
-489 LPKFESKLQDCEANE
+489 LPKFETKLSDAEANE

-540 ADPNGNDC
+540 ADPTGNDC

-562 EIKATNEMGTASC
+562 EIRATNEMGTASC

-580 VNTKPSCDDMDD
+580 VNTKPSADDMDD
-592 PVEAFETDDFTFSV
+592 PMEAFETDDFTFSV

-629 KDSRFQVTE
+629 KDSRFQVSE
-638 AQGCYKLKISK
+638 AQGVYKLKISK
-649 VEMDDA
+649 LEMDDA
-655 GSYGVEFV
+655 GTYGVEFV
-663 NRAGEKKMSS
+663 NRAGEKKMTSDLKISS
-673 ELKVHSMDELRIPK
+673 MEELRVPK
-687 CMSDLKDKKANKGAK
+687 IMADLKDKKANKGAK

-709 RGDPLPVVKWYLNG
+709 RGDPIPEVKWYLNG
-723 NEIVDSDTVK
+723 EEIKESDNMKLSV
-733 TSCKEDEFMYRLDI
+733 KEDEHVYRLDI
-747 FDVQSNTAG
+747 LDVQSNTAG

-768 DVKVGSLEVQFA
+768 DMKVGSLEVQFA
-780 PEVDEIGEWKA
+780 PEIADIGEWKA
-791 GPGDVATIV
+791 GPGDE
-800 AKGRAFPF
+800 AKVIAKAKAFPF
-808 ADGVW
+808 ADGTW
-813 YKVVEPASEPGGENK
+813 YKVLEPASDGNEAK
-828 TEKIDFEDKE
+828 VEKIDPAEKAY
-838 IKKRFSQ
+838 KRFSSNY
-845 TTEEN
+845 EEN
-850 GLECTY
+850 GLETTY
-856 TLSIKDATLE
+856 TLTIKEATLE
-866 DAGMYEISCTNRVGH
+866 DAGTYELSCANRVGH
-881 TEKAGTLA
+881 AEKQGTLA

-902 DITTTLGSTAT
+902 DVTTTLGSTAT
-913 FVACVAGVP
+913 FEAVVAGVP

-938 KRRLLEEELT
+938 KRRLLEEEFT

-953 YKMTVRDITM
+953 YKMTVRDIVM

-989 QVKPTIIGEFPK
+989 QVKPTIVADFPK

-1028 LEGEEIKADGN
+1028 LEGEEIKADGE
-1039 RIIITQEEAD
+1039 RVIITQEEAD

-1074 VKNTAGETKMDTM
+1074 VKNTAGETKLETM

-1121 ISGYPAP
+1121 ISGFPVP

-1160 KCTGSDA
+1160 KCSQSDA

-1172 KGTNDVGDCETS
+1172 KGVNDVGDCETS

-1192 MEEPKFTSLLR
+1192 MEEPKFTSMLR

-1212 IKLEGKMVGHPMPEI
+1212 IKLEGKMIGHPQPEI
-1227 RWMYNDQ
+1227 KWMYNDQ
-1234 EWEPS
+1234 EWEPN
-1239 GDRVK
+1239 GDRIK

-1288 TRLKEGVET
+1288 TRLKEGVEL

-1333 TKNGKPLDSSR
+1333 TKNGKPIDSSR

-1360 AKIADSGAYE
+1360 AKIADSGTYE

-1399 PLNNIKQLLNCD
+1399 PLNSIKQLLNCD

-1423 PTISWFFNG
+1423 PTISWYFNG
-1432 EPVEEDKRHKIKTN
+1432 ELVEDDARHKIKTN
-1446 GMTRMLMI
+1446 GMQRMLLI
-1454 KKIQESDVGSY
+1454 KKIKDSDVGSY

-1479 GTLEIV
+1479 GTLEVV
-1485 EFVEKGRNDAPE
+1485 EFVEKGRKDAPE

-1511 AARFTALVTGNPE
+1511 AARFTALVTGTPE

-1534 PMFSTD
+1534 PMFATD

-1574 HGESSCEARLVY
+1574 HGEANCEARLVY

-1621 ITQMSDVK
+1621 ICQMSDTK
-1629 TTLTWKPALPLG
+1629 ATLTWKPAIPLG

-1650 EMAEYPDGDWE
+1650 EMAEYPEGDWE

-1669 ITCDINGLVPLR
+1669 ITCDVNGLVPLR

-1691 RFGLSDPSPYAVAH
+1691 RFGLSDPSPYCVAH
-1705 RSNFSTTDGSGDL
+1705 RSNFSASSSADDM
-1718 FLLPGQPFDLTASMR
+1718 FLAPGQPFDLTASMR

-1778 FPMPSVSFKF
+1778 FPMPTVTFKF
-1788 EGKDIDI
+1788 EGKDLDI
-1795 DGEKY
+1795 DGEKF

-1807 GIVKLQVNG
+1807 GVVKLQING
-1816 FTAADVGTYECYGTN
+1816 FTAADVGTYECYGVN

-1852 APTDVN
+1852 APLDVN

-1866 VECEIYGVPKPQVK
+1866 VECEIYGVPKPNVT
-1880 WFKDFVPLKE
+1880 WFKDFAPLKE

-2010 HRSIKQSGAPT
+2010 HRSVKQSGAPT
-2021 QDPSMIP
+2021 QDNAMIP

-2041 NGKSYKSWM
+2041 HGKQYKSWM

-2079 LITELATGGELLDVI
+2079 LISELATGGELLDVI

-2125 HLSLTPCDVLF
+2125 HLSLTPCDILF
-2136 TRPGGSEVKI
+2136 TRPGGAEVKI

-2294 ASCDYLYRRRPLYG
+2294 ASCDFLYRRRPLYG

-2327 EPEPAAE
+2327 EPEPE
-2334 IPEREPYRR
+2334 PVPEREEYRR

-2348 EEFNN
+2348 EEFTN

-2394 KVPIIKERRRFTD
+2394 KCPIVKERRRFTD
-2407 VMDEEMEAQRE
+2407 VMDEEVEAQRE
-2418 ARLEAWGRDDFSV
+2418 ARLEAWGRDDFST

-2438 EGETEV
+2438 EGEEI

-2454 GVTPFFR
+2454 GVIPFIR

-2469 TEGEPLRIS
+2469 TEGEPLKIS
-2478 AMVAGEPRPAMQWLK
+2478 CLVASEPRAAIQWLK

-2508 TEDGFSHLTLD
+2508 TEDGWSHLTLD

-2572 QTPSLLNHSAV
+2572 QTPAALNHSAV

-2648 SGSSRAEFYDCL
+2648 SGSSRAEFYDSL
-2660 QKIQAREDIE
+2660 QQIQAREDIE
-2670 ETAVTLNYDCE
+2670 EASGVLSYECE
-2681 KKPQKIKSE
+2681 KKPLKIKTE
-2690 GLGSLDFM
+2690 GPGSLDFM
-2698 SEIAKGR
+2698 SELAKGR
-2705 FSVTANVNREGK
+2705 FSVTANVNKDGK
-2717 VYSVKAFDKSSV
+2717 VYSVKAFDKSAV

-2756 FETEKYALLQFATL
+2756 YDTEKYSLLQFAPL

-2776 DYIAERPSYTE
+2776 GYIAERPSYTE

-2835 ANFETAQTVSTSGTQ
+2835 ANFETTQTVSTTGTQ

-2888 GQLPFKGETPEETKD
+2888 GQLPFKAETPEETKD

-2938 PSLEEVNAHRW
+2938 PSLEEVAAHRW

-2972 FSKDYHKSKPCMDMD
+2972 FAKDYHKSRPAMDMD
-2987 SQSFMARLLQ
+2987 SQSFMARLIQ

>member
-1 MAGLTFTK
+1 
-9 KMQGQLCSPGEK
+9 MQGQLCNPGET
-21 AIFEAAASS
+21 AVFQAAAST
-30 GAGVTATWLRD
+30 GTGVTATWLRD

-54 IQSKDNL
+54 IYSKENL
-61 FTLELSNCTT
+61 FSLELANCTT

-82 ASGGETATCSANLEV
+82 ASGGETSTCSANLEV
-97 HNLSAAEKKQREE
+97 HDLSAAEKQQREE

-124 FIKDSVASFMIHCR
+124 FIKDSAASFMIHCR
-138 GNPTPEIK
+138 GNPTPDIK

-152 ALTEDSRVTVNRD
+152 ELSEDSRVSVNRE

-173 LVIHKVQDSD
+173 LFIHKVQDSD
-183 AGTYKVEASNSHGKD
+183 AGVYKAEASNSHGKA
-198 ETEAKVGIKDAK
+198 ETEASVAIKEAK

-219 EKSLKAGEEPS
+219 EKALKAGEEPS
-230 FTWFKGGQEFD
+230 FTWFKSGQEFD

-278 AGGKIACSAELT
+278 SGGKIACSAELT
-290 VEGAVSQL
+290 VEGAVSQM
-298 LKKPEKP
+298 LKAPEPPK
-305 SILTPLTSAE
+305 ILAQLTSAE
-315 SSPGGSA
+315 TSPGGSA

-336 KWTKDGKPLDAGDRH
+336 RWTKDGKPFEASDRH

-361 ALLITKVTGDDVGTY
+361 ALLINKVSGDDVGTY
-376 KAVIHNDLGEC
+376 KAVLHNDLGEC
-387 ATEGK
+387 ATEAK

-418 IAKVTGNPEL
+418 LAKVTGSPEL

-435 PIPEDPRVKM
+435 PITEDSRVKC
-445 VKKDAETFELN
+445 VKKDAETFELI
-456 FTKTASDDNGNWAVI
+456 FQKTSTDDNGNWAVI

-483 QFAAQM
+483 TFAAQM
-489 LPKFESKLQDCEANE
+489 LPKFETKLSDAEANE

-540 ADPNGNDC
+540 ADPNGFDC
-548 LTINSASR
+548 LTINSCSR

-562 EIKATNEMGTASC
+562 EIKATNEMGAASS
-575 KCNLK
+575 KCQLK
-580 VNTKPSCDDMDD
+580 VNTKPSADDMDD
-592 PVEAFETDDFTFSV
+592 PLEAFETDDFNFSV
-606 ECDGNPKPSA
+606 ECDGNPKPIA
-616 KWTKDGKGIDCSA
+616 KWTKEGKTIDTSS
-629 KDSRFQVTE
+629 KDSRFLVSE
-638 AQGCYKLKISK
+638 VNGVYKMKISK
-649 VEMDDA
+649 LEMDDA
-655 GSYGVEFV
+655 GSYGVEFS
-663 NRAGEKKMSS
+663 NRAGDKKMST
-673 ELKVHSMDELRIPK
+673 ELKVHSMEELRIPK
-687 CMSDLKDKKANKGAK
+687 CLTDLKDKKANKGAK
-702 TFFNIKI
+702 TFFNVKV
-709 RGDPLPVVKWYLNG
+709 RGDPLPDVKWYLNG
-723 NEIVDSDTVK
+723 QEMVDDGTTFKMSF
-733 TSCKEDEFMYRLDI
+733 KEDEHVYRLDI
-747 FDVQSNTAG
+747 LDVQSNTAG

-768 DVKVGSLEVQFA
+768 DVKVGTLEVQFS
-780 PEVDEIGEWKA
+780 PEIDDIGEWKA
-791 GPGDVATIV
+791 GPGDEAKIV
-800 AKGRAFPF
+800 AKAKAFPF
-808 ADGVW
+808 ADGIW
-813 YKVVEPASEPGGENK
+813 YKVLEPASEGVEAK
-828 TEKIDFEDKE
+828 VEKIDTSDKAWA
-838 IKKRFSQ
+838 RFS
-845 TTEEN
+845 TKVEEN
-850 GLECTY
+850 GLEATY

-866 DAGMYEISCTNRVGH
+866 DAGTFELSCTNRVGH
-881 TEKAGTLA
+881 LEKQASLII
-889 VITEEPSFPKPLA
+889 VTEEPSFPKALV
-902 DITTTLGSTAT
+902 DITTTLGSSAT

-922 KPTVEWY
+922 KPAVEWY
-929 QGDKVLAKG
+929 QGDKPLAKG
-938 KRRLLEEELT
+938 KRRLLEEEVT
-948 NEGTI
+948 QEGI
-953 YKMTVRDITM
+953 VYKMTVRDIIM

-978 ESVSPCIFQII
+978 ETVSPCVFQIVQI
-989 QVKPTIIGEFPK
+989 KPTIDADFPK
-1001 MQECKEGTEFVLTA
+1001 MQEVKEGGEFILTA
-1015 KIDGSPPPTAVWL
+1015 KIDGSPPPTAIWL
-1028 LEGEEIKADGN
+1028 CEGEEIKADGE

-1049 DGSGIIC
+1049 DGNGVIC
-1056 TLRITKTG
+1056 TLRITKAA

-1074 VKNTAGETKMDTM
+1074 VKNTAGDAKLETM

-1097 KVICEIDPKDITI
+1097 KVIAEIEPKDVTI

-1121 ISGYPAP
+1121 ISGFPMP
-1128 TISWLRDGNEI
+1128 TIAWLRDGNEI

-1149 DASGGCTLVVE
+1149 DASGGANLVVE
-1160 KCTGSDA
+1160 KCTMSDA
-1167 GVYTA
+1167 GIYTA

-1184 CTVSVTQA
+1184 CTVTVTQA
-1192 MEEPKFTSLLR
+1192 MDEPKFTSLLR

-1212 IKLEGKMVGHPMPEI
+1212 LMLEGKMVGHPQPEI
-1227 RWMYNDQ
+1227 KWMYNDQ
-1234 EWEPS
+1234 EWEPT

-1255 IFESTVGDD
+1255 VFESTVGDD

-1275 EGTARSLANIAIK
+1275 EGTARSLANVAIK
-1288 TRLKEGVET
+1288 TRLKEGVDKAF
-1297 SEPSFARPLGDISV
+1297 PSFARPLGDISV

-1333 TKNGKPLDSSR
+1333 TKNGAPIDPSR
-1344 CHFFSD
+1344 VNFFSD

-1360 AKIADSGAYE
+1360 AKVCDSGSYE
-1370 CHLSNQCGTV
+1370 CHLTNELGTC

-1391 YSEPLFSK
+1391 FSAPMFSK
-1399 PLNNIKQLLNCD
+1399 PLNDIKQLLKCD
-1411 AKFVCEVGSNPR
+1411 AKFVCEVGSNPK
-1423 PTISWFFNG
+1423 PEIEWFFNG
-1432 EPVEEDKRHKIKTN
+1432 EPVVEDNRHKMKTN
-1446 GMTRMLMI
+1446 GMMRMLMI
-1454 KKIQESDVGSY
+1454 KKLQESDVGSY
-1465 TCVAKNQEGTVESR
+1465 ACVAKNQEGTVESR
-1479 GTLEIV
+1479 GTLEVV
-1485 EFVEKGRNDAPE
+1485 EFVERSRNDAPE

-1511 AARFTALVTGNPE
+1511 AARFTALVTGTPE

-1534 PMFSTD
+1534 PLFPTD
-1540 RIHIVQERTG
+1540 RIHIVQERSG

-1565 TYRLRVWNK
+1565 TYRLRVFNK
-1574 HGESSCEARLVY
+1574 HGESSCEAKLVY
-1586 DGLEVQPGQT
+1586 DGLDVQPGQT
-1596 LGNLYQGFE
+1596 LGNLYAGFE

-1621 ITQMSDVK
+1621 ICQMSDTK
-1629 TTLTWKPALPLG
+1629 CTLTWKPALPLG

-1661 EVYDEVRG
+1661 EVYEEVRG

-1691 RFGLSDPSPYAVAH
+1691 RFGLSDPGPYCVAH
-1705 RSNFSTTDGSGDL
+1705 RSTFAAPNAFGDL
-1718 FLLPGQPFDLTASMR
+1718 FLKPGEPFDLMASTR

-1752 HFLRQEEVTQYAVK
+1752 HFLKQEEVTQYAVR
-1766 NSCPDITWNLYG
+1766 NSCPEITWNLYG
-1778 FPMPSVSFKF
+1778 FPMPAVSFKF
-1788 EGKDIDI
+1788 EGKDIEI
-1795 DGEKY
+1795 DGDKFA
-1800 TVNYTRN
+1800 VNYTRN
-1807 GIVKLQVNG
+1807 GVVKLQINS
-1816 FTAADVGTYECYGTN
+1816 FSASDVGTYECCGVN
-1831 DYGNMMQPVLVMMAQ
+1831 DYGNMMQPVLIMMAQ
-1846 YPEFIK
+1846 YPEFIR

-1866 VECEIYGVPKPQVK
+1866 VEAEIYGVPKPEVK
-1880 WFKDFVPLKE
+1880 WFKDFTPLIE
-1890 TSRVQNH
+1890 TSRVQAH
-1897 HYPPQTYTL
+1897 HYPPQTFTL

-1928 SISYSVMVRILEDEQ
+1928 SISYSIMVRILEDEQ

-1956 IPRTKGFDKFYHTC
+1956 VPRTKGFDKYYHTC

-1976 TQGITY
+1976 TQGVTY

-1996 HHTIEEAESKYWWL
+1996 HHAIEEAESKYWWL
-2010 HRSIKQSGAPT
+2010 HRSVKKSEAPT
-2021 QDPSMIP
+2021 QNDAMIP

-2041 NGKSYKSWM
+2041 HGQQYKSWM

-2059 LHHPRLIRLVEVYD
+2059 LHHPRLIRLIEVYD
-2073 SRDQMT
+2073 SKDQMT
-2079 LITELATGGELLDVI
+2079 LISELATGGELLDVV

-2104 IARIVFQILE
+2104 IARIVAQILE

-2151 AKRIVGVVKMEYG
+2151 AKRIVGVVKMEHG

-2294 ASCDYLYRRRPLYG
+2294 ASCDFLYRRRPLSG

-2314 CMVYPPG
+2314 CMVYPP
-2321 EPAPEP
+2321 EQEP
-2327 EPEPAAE
+2327 EPEAVVVKPV
-2334 IPEREPYRR
+2334 EREEYRR
-2343 PSYTV
+2343 PSYTI
-2348 EEFNN
+2348 EDFEN
-2353 PSNYQYGPDTYLLQ
+2353 PSNYQNGPDTYLLQ

-2380 LSVARTHSSEFQDV
+2380 LSVARTHSSEFAEV
-2394 KVPIIKERRRFTD
+2394 KCPIVKERRRFTD
-2407 VMDEEMEAQRE
+2407 VMDEEVEAERE
-2418 ARLEAWGRDDFSV
+2418 ARLEAWGRNDFSV
-2431 YKPAKLA
+2431 YKASKIVTS
-2438 EGETEV
+2438 ETTEV
-2444 QITKTREVID
+2444 TITTTKEVID

-2461 EKPMDLAL
+2461 EKPVDKAL
-2469 TEGEPLRIS
+2469 IEGEPLRIS
-2478 AMVAGEPRPAMQWLK
+2478 CLVASDPRCAIQWLK

-2508 TEDGFSHLTLD
+2508 TDDGWSHLTLD

-2538 QTSCS
+2538 QSSCS

-2572 QTPSLLNHSAV
+2572 NTPAVLNHSAI

-2648 SGSSRAEFYDCL
+2648 SGSSRAEFYDAL
-2660 QKIQAREDIE
+2660 QQIQAREDIE
-2670 ETAVTLNYDCE
+2670 DTSGPLSYECE
-2681 KKPQKIKSE
+2681 KKPMKIQSE
-2690 GLGSLDFM
+2690 SPGSLDFM
-2698 SEIAKGR
+2698 SELAKGR
-2705 FSVTANVNREGK
+2705 FSVTANVNRDGK
-2717 VYSVKAFDKSSV
+2717 VFSVKAFDKTSE
-2729 EGNESAMRE
+2729 EGKEAAMRE

-2756 FETEKYALLQFATL
+2756 FETEKMALLQFAAL

-2776 DYIAERPSYTE
+2776 AYIAERPSYTE

-2792 IACQVLDALNYI
+2792 IAGQVLDALDYI

-2835 ANFETAQTVSTSGTQ
+2835 ANFETSQTVSANGTQ

-2903 NILRVQFKFEWL
+2903 NILGVKFKFEWL

-2928 WIFKRKPHAR
+2928 WIFKRQPFRR
-2938 PSLEEVNAHRW
+2938 PSLEEVGTHRW
-2949 TNPADYMLKKRER
+2949 LNAADYMLKKRER

-2972 FSKDYHKSKPCMDMD
+2972 FSKDYHKSRPSMDMD

>member
-456 FTKTASDDNGNWAVI
+456 FTKTTSDDNGNWAVI

-800 AKGRAFPF
+800 AKAKAFPF

-1370 CHLSNQCGTV
+1370 CHLTNQCGTV